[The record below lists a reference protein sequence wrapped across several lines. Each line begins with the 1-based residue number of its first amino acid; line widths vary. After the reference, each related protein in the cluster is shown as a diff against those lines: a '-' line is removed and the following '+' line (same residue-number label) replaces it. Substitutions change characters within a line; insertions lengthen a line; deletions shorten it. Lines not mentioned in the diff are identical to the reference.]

1 MKTIRRCLALG
12 LASITGFGVLALSP
26 VAAQAAVDPLHD
38 GLSEATAAAS
48 CWEIKQN
55 NPRSSDGT
63 YWLQT
68 PAMDAPAQFFCDQ
81 TTDGGGWVM
90 IGRGR
95 EGWEPWSG
103 GKGDP
108 AKLTT
113 RERNQSAFDV
123 VQLSND
129 AVNGLLNNED
139 IKDQPD
145 GVRVLRSWSASGRS
159 YQKLDLKFSKM
170 TDFVWPFKMA
180 HPVSVSM
187 DGASPVSGLLWN
199 TLGYDQGWNALQLY
213 PSARTGWTVGWG
225 YGVGA
230 GNWGGDLSSASSFF
244 HKNGQTVFPYSEAYV
259 RPRIASDSSAFTRI
273 PDEGEAG
280 STVTRAVSNYAATTS
295 WGVTG
300 NINGSYAEG
309 SIQVQALKQV
319 GSTMYVGGNFTG
331 VKQGENGSENPSR
344 GLAAFDVNTGDWTGQ
359 AFDFNNQV
367 KALLPLPDGRLLVA
381 GDFTRVNGE
390 THVGTVVINPST
402 GQVDPSWDLSISN
415 ALNGGQVSVRAL
427 DYYDGNVYLGGVFT
441 HLSGGGSS
449 KVYGRNAARVSL
461 DGRPDRSWNPEL
473 SGSVQAVGVSEAN
486 GAFYAGGH
494 FTRAH
499 GSERAWYAA
508 KFSTQPGAAQDFEFN
523 FEPSTMSAG
532 KYQQTIATGGNRVFI
547 GGSEHSLFGYD
558 TGTNSRTSGTL
569 TMSMGGD
576 MQASTISSKN
586 VIYGSCHCSDGAYQ
600 DKYDWAVSDRW
611 SRIDEIKWVGAWD
624 ATTGENLHWTPF
636 ELSSKRKTGAWA
648 LTTDTNGNLWV
659 GGDFDLSHI
668 DASRTQWNGGFARYD
683 NRDNVAPETPTLVHT
698 TASTASSVTLAWE
711 GISDAVSYEILRDD
725 RPIASTTSAS
735 VEFPRGGYNRFF
747 VRAVA
752 SDGLRGAST
761 HAYTVDANGQPTQPD
776 DSTILVED
784 DATWAYH
791 WSTDAV
797 PADWAQTS
805 YDDSSWSRGT
815 APIGYGVADLGT
827 TLKPGTP
834 KTRPLTTYARTTFT
848 VADPTAIGGVNVSV
862 TADDGA
868 VVYVNGTEVVR
879 QRMNDGAVTAGTYA
893 SASVTTAS
901 ARADRQLV
909 FVPASQLVAGTNTL
923 AVETH
928 LNYRSSSSMT
938 IDGTVQ
944 VVAKGDVP
952 EPEPQ
957 PEPEPE
963 PAPQPDPDKPITP
976 DPDQPLEVLDVSAVN
991 FGEFL
996 PTGQYWNYWNSKDA
1010 PDAAWNSTA
1019 DLSQWKHGASPL
1031 GWGDRDAATPFVLA
1045 ASERPITTYFARDVN
1060 LGTIS
1065 ADFELTLDVRV
1076 DDGAVIYVNGTE
1088 VKRVNMPEGTVTNNT
1103 NAKSN
1108 VSLGAAKKNLATV
1121 SVPRDV
1127 LKDGV
1132 NRIAVEEHANYAG
1145 AVSVSFDLKGSLLR

>member
-48 CWEIKQN
+48 CWEIEQN

-68 PAMDAPAQFFCDQ
+68 ATMDAPGQFFCDQ

-95 EGWEPWSG
+95 EGWETWSQ
-103 GKGDP
+103 GKGDQ
-108 AKLTT
+108 T
-113 RERNQSAFDV
+113 RLQTRPRTPGDFEV
-123 VQLSND
+123 VQASHET
-129 AVNGLLNNED
+129 VNGLLGGTKVSD
-139 IKDQPD
+139 LPD
-145 GVRVLRSWSASGRS
+145 GVMVQRAWNHRGSA
-159 YQKLDLKFSKM
+159 YQTVRMQFPKM
-170 TDFVWPFKMA
+170 RDFIWPFKSA
-180 HPVSVSM
+180 HPVNVKFNREWWVN
-187 DGASPVSGLLWN
+187 GGIVWSGFGTN
-199 TLGYDQGWNALQLY
+199 T
-213 PSARTGWTVGWG
+213 SWG
-225 YGVGA
+225 YVNLIASAQNEYTMGFGYGPLA
-230 GNWGGDLSSASSFF
+230 SSWYDTSSSTSFF
-244 HKNGQTVFPYSEAYV
+244 HRNGSIINPYAEVYI
-259 RPRIASDSSAFTRI
+259 RPELSSTDSSF
-273 PDEGEAG
+273 
-280 STVTRAVSNYAATTS
+280 RAIGDGGTAAETQKASVSEFATPTT

-300 NINGSYAEG
+300 NLNGSIQEG
-309 SIQVQALKQV
+309 SIQVQAFEQV

-331 VKQGENGSENPSR
+331 VQKGKNGSETTSR
-344 GLAAFDVNTGDWTGQ
+344 GLAAFDATTGDWTGQ
-359 AFDFNNQV
+359 TFDFNNQV
-367 KALLPLPDGRLLVA
+367 KDLVELPGGKLLAV
-381 GDFTRVNGE
+381 GDFTKVNGE
-390 THVGTVVINPST
+390 THVGTVLIDAAT
-402 GQVDPSWDLSISN
+402 GQIDPSWDLQIRNGN
-415 ALNGGQVSVRAL
+415 ASVVTVKAAKVV
-427 DYYDGNVYLGGVFT
+427 GEHIYLAGAFT
-441 HLSGGGSS
+441 HLTGNGSS
-449 KVYGRNAARVSL
+449 SVYARNGARL
-461 DGRPDRSWNPEL
+461 DLSGKPDRSWNPEF
-473 SGSVQAVGVSEAN
+473 N
-486 GAFYAGGH
+486 GAVIDIDVDENDSYLYAAGH

-499 GSERAWYAA
+499 DLVAENAA
-508 KFSTQPGAAQDFEFN
+508 RLGTGAGAELDQSWSFRHSYFI
-523 FEPSTMSAG
+523 G
-532 KYQQTIATGGNRVFI
+532 KYQQAVTVGNGRAYF
-547 GGSEHSLFGYD
+547 GGSQHSLFGYNTSD
-558 TGTNSRTSGTL
+558 MRRTSGSI
-569 TMSMGGD
+569 TMQNGGD
-576 MQASTISSKN
+576 LQATTASATG
-586 VIYGSCHCSDGAYQ
+586 VVYGSCHCSDYTFQDAYQ
-600 DKYDWAVSDRW
+600 YFALGDTWTRA
-611 SRIDEIKWVGAWD
+611 DEIQWVGGWD
-624 ATTGENLHWTPF
+624 QATGRQIGWTPYR
-636 ELSSKRKTGAWA
+636 LSSLRSTGAWA
-648 LTTDTNGNLWV
+648 LEMGDDGALWV
-659 GGDFDLSHI
+659 GGDFNFSYTSKT
-668 DASRTQWNGGFARYD
+668 AGQWSGGWVRMPARSAT
-683 NRDNVAPETPTLVHT
+683 APAVPANLRAADGNAKEVTLKW
-698 TASTASSVTLAWE
+698 SSVPGAE
-711 GISDAVSYEILRDD
+711 SYDILRDD
-725 RPIASTTSAS
+725 RTVATTTSTS
-735 VEFPRGGYNRFF
+735 ITVPLGGNNRFF

-776 DSTILVED
+776 DSTILVDD

-797 PADWAQTS
+797 SADWTQTS

-815 APIGYGVADLGT
+815 APIGYGAADLGT

-893 SASVTTAS
+893 SASVMTAS

-944 VVAKGDVP
+944 VVAKADVP

-976 DPDQPLEVLDVSAVN
+976 DPDQPLEVLDVSGVN

-1088 VKRVNMPEGTVTNNT
+1088 VKRVNMPEGAVTNNT

>member
-68 PAMDAPAQFFCDQ
+68 ATMDAPGQFFCDQ

-95 EGWEPWSG
+95 EGWETWSQG
-103 GKGDP
+103 NGDQ
-108 AKLTT
+108 T
-113 RERNQSAFDV
+113 RLQTRPRTPGDFEV
-123 VQLSND
+123 VQASHET
-129 AVNGLLNNED
+129 VNGLLGGTKVSD
-139 IKDQPD
+139 LPD
-145 GVRVLRSWSASGRS
+145 GVMVQRAWNHRGSA
-159 YQKLDLKFSKM
+159 YQTVRMQFPKM
-170 TDFVWPFKMA
+170 RDFIWPFKSA
-180 HPVSVSM
+180 HPVNVKFNREWWAN
-187 DGASPVSGLLWN
+187 GGIVWSGFGTN
-199 TLGYDQGWNALQLY
+199 T
-213 PSARTGWTVGWG
+213 SWG
-225 YGVGA
+225 YVNLIASAQNEYTMGFGYGPLA
-230 GNWGGDLSSASSFF
+230 SSWYDTSSSTSFF
-244 HKNGQTVFPYSEAYV
+244 HRNGSIINPYAEVYI
-259 RPRIASDSSAFTRI
+259 RPELSSTDSSF
-273 PDEGEAG
+273 
-280 STVTRAVSNYAATTS
+280 RAIGDGGTAAETQKASVSEFATPTT

-300 NINGSYAEG
+300 NLNGSIQEG
-309 SIQVQALKQV
+309 SIQVQAFEQV

-331 VKQGENGSENPSR
+331 VQKGKNGSETTSR
-344 GLAAFDVNTGDWTGQ
+344 GLAAFDATTGDWNGQ
-359 AFDFNNQV
+359 TFDFNNQV
-367 KALLPLPDGRLLVA
+367 KDLVELPGGKLLAV
-381 GDFTRVNGE
+381 GDFTKVNGE
-390 THVGTVVINPST
+390 THVGTVLIDAAT
-402 GQVDPSWDLSISN
+402 GQIDPSWDLQIRNGN
-415 ALNGGQVSVRAL
+415 ASVVTVKAAKVIGQHI
-427 DYYDGNVYLGGVFT
+427 YLGGAFT
-441 HLSGGGSS
+441 HLTGNGSS
-449 KVYGRNAARVSL
+449 SVYARNGARL
-461 DGRPDRSWNPEL
+461 DLSGKPDRSWNPEFN
-473 SGSVQAVGVSEAN
+473 GSVIDIDVDENDSYY
-486 GAFYAGGH
+486 YAAGH

-499 GSERAWYAA
+499 DLVAENAA
-508 KFSTQPGAAQDFEFN
+508 RLGTGAGAELDQSWSFRHSYFI
-523 FEPSTMSAG
+523 G
-532 KYQQTIATGGNRVFI
+532 KYQQAVTVGNGRVYF
-547 GGSEHSLFGYD
+547 GGSQHSLFGYNTSD
-558 TGTNSRTSGTL
+558 MTRTSGSI
-569 TMSMGGD
+569 TMQNGGD
-576 MQASTISSKN
+576 LQATTASATG
-586 VIYGSCHCSDGAYQ
+586 VVYGSCHCSDYAFQDAYQ
-600 DKYDWAVSDRW
+600 YLALGDTWTRA
-611 SRIDEIKWVGAWD
+611 DEIQWVGGWD
-624 ATTGENLHWTPF
+624 QATGRQIGWTPYR
-636 ELSSKRKTGAWA
+636 LSSLRSTGAWA
-648 LTTDTNGNLWV
+648 LEMGDDGALWA
-659 GGDFDLSHI
+659 GGDFNYSYTSKTAGQWSGGWVRMPARSATAPAVPANLR
-668 DASRTQWNGGFARYD
+668 ASDGNAKE
-683 NRDNVAPETPTLVHT
+683 VTLKW
-698 TASTASSVTLAWE
+698 SSVPGAE
-711 GISDAVSYEILRDD
+711 SYDILRDD
-725 RPIASTTSAS
+725 RTIATTTSTS
-735 VEFPRGGYNRFF
+735 ITVPLGGNNRFF

-815 APIGYGVADLGT
+815 APIGYGAADLGT

-848 VADPTAIGGVNVSV
+848 VADPTAIGGVNVAV

-868 VVYVNGTEVVR
+868 VVYVNGTEIVR

-944 VVAKGDVP
+944 VVAKADVP

-976 DPDQPLEVLDVSAVN
+976 DPDQPLEVLDVSGVN

-1019 DLSQWKHGASPL
+1019 DLSKWKHGASPL

-1145 AVSVSFDLKGSLLR
+1145 AVSVSFDLKASLLR

>member
-68 PAMDAPAQFFCDQ
+68 ATMDAPGQFFCDQ

-95 EGWEPWSG
+95 EGWETWSQG
-103 GKGDP
+103 NGDQ
-108 AKLTT
+108 T
-113 RERNQSAFDV
+113 RLQTRPRTPGDFEV
-123 VQLSND
+123 VQASHET
-129 AVNGLLNNED
+129 VNGLLGGTKVSD
-139 IKDQPD
+139 LPD
-145 GVRVLRSWSASGRS
+145 GVMVQRAWNHRGSA
-159 YQKLDLKFSKM
+159 YQTVRMQFPKM
-170 TDFVWPFKMA
+170 RDFIWPFKSA
-180 HPVSVSM
+180 HPVNVKFNREWWVNGGIVWSGFGTNTSWGYVNLN
-187 DGASPVSGLLWN
+187 ASPQNQYTMGF
-199 TLGYDQGWNALQLY
+199 
-213 PSARTGWTVGWG
+213 G
-225 YGVGA
+225 YGPLA
-230 GNWGGDLSSASSFF
+230 SSWYDTSSSTSFF
-244 HKNGQTVFPYSEAYV
+244 HRNGSIINPYAEVYI
-259 RPRIASDSSAFTRI
+259 RPELSSTDSSF
-273 PDEGEAG
+273 
-280 STVTRAVSNYAATTS
+280 RAIGDGGTAAETQKASVSEYATPTT

-300 NINGSYAEG
+300 NLNGSVQEG
-309 SIQVQALKQV
+309 SIQVQAFEQV

-331 VKQGENGSENPSR
+331 VQKGKNGSETTSR
-344 GLAAFDVNTGDWTGQ
+344 GLAAFDATTGDWNGQ
-359 AFDFNNQV
+359 TFDFNNQV
-367 KALLPLPDGRLLVA
+367 KDLVELPGGKLLAV
-381 GDFTRVNGE
+381 GDFTKVNGE
-390 THVGTVVINPST
+390 THVGTVLIDAAT
-402 GQVDPSWDLSISN
+402 GQIDPSWDLQIRNGN
-415 ALNGGQVSVRAL
+415 ASVVTVKAAKVIGQHI
-427 DYYDGNVYLGGVFT
+427 YLGGAFT
-441 HLSGGGSS
+441 HLTGNGSS
-449 KVYGRNAARVSL
+449 SVYARNGARL
-461 DGRPDRSWNPEL
+461 DLSGKPDRSWNPEFN
-473 SGSVQAVGVSEAN
+473 GSVIDIDVDENDSYY
-486 GAFYAGGH
+486 YAAGH

-499 GSERAWYAA
+499 DLVAENAA
-508 KFSTQPGAAQDFEFN
+508 RLGTGAGAELDQSWSFRHSYFI
-523 FEPSTMSAG
+523 G
-532 KYQQTIATGGNRVFI
+532 KYQQAVTVGNGRVYF
-547 GGSEHSLFGYD
+547 GGSQHSLFGYNTSD
-558 TGTNSRTSGTL
+558 MTRTSGSI
-569 TMSMGGD
+569 TMQNGGD
-576 MQASTISSKN
+576 LQATTASATG
-586 VIYGSCHCSDGAYQ
+586 VVYGSCHCSDYAFQDAYQ
-600 DKYDWAVSDRW
+600 YLALGDTWTRA
-611 SRIDEIKWVGAWD
+611 DEIQWVGGWD
-624 ATTGENLHWTPF
+624 QATGRQIGWTPYR
-636 ELSSKRKTGAWA
+636 LSSLRSTGAWA
-648 LTTDTNGNLWV
+648 LEMGDDGALWA
-659 GGDFDLSHI
+659 GGDFNYSYTSKT
-668 DASRTQWNGGFARYD
+668 AGQWSGGWVRMPARSAT
-683 NRDNVAPETPTLVHT
+683 APAVPAPLRAPGGGAGGVTLKW
-698 TASTASSVTLAWE
+698 SSVPGAE
-711 GISDAVSYEILRDD
+711 SYDILRDD
-725 RPIASTTSAS
+725 RTIATTTSTS
-735 VEFPRGGYNRFF
+735 ITVPLGGNNRFF

-815 APIGYGVADLGT
+815 APIGYGAADLGT

-848 VADPTAIGGVNVSV
+848 VADPTAIGGVNVAV

-868 VVYVNGTEVVR
+868 VVYVNGTEIVR

-944 VVAKGDVP
+944 VVAKADVP

-976 DPDQPLEVLDVSAVN
+976 DPDQPLEVLDVSGVN

-1019 DLSQWKHGASPL
+1019 DLSKWKHGASPL

-1145 AVSVSFDLKGSLLR
+1145 AVSVSFDLKASLLR

>member
-68 PAMDAPAQFFCDQ
+68 ATMDAPGQFFCDQ

-95 EGWEPWSG
+95 EGWETWSQ
-103 GKGDP
+103 GKGDQ
-108 AKLTT
+108 T
-113 RERNQSAFDV
+113 RLQTRPRTPGDFEV
-123 VQLSND
+123 VQASHET
-129 AVNGLLNNED
+129 VNGLLGGTKVSD
-139 IKDQPD
+139 LPD
-145 GVRVLRSWSASGRS
+145 GVMVQRAWNHRGSA
-159 YQKLDLKFSKM
+159 YQTVRMQFPKM
-170 TDFVWPFKMA
+170 RDFIWPFKSA
-180 HPVSVSM
+180 HPVNVKFNREWWVN
-187 DGASPVSGLLWN
+187 GGIVWAGFGTN
-199 TLGYDQGWNALQLY
+199 T
-213 PSARTGWTVGWG
+213 SWG
-225 YGVGA
+225 YVNLIASAQNEYTMGFGYGPLA
-230 GNWGGDLSSASSFF
+230 SSWYDTSSSTSFF
-244 HKNGQTVFPYSEAYV
+244 HRNGSIINPYAEVYI
-259 RPRIASDSSAFTRI
+259 RPELSSTDSSF
-273 PDEGEAG
+273 
-280 STVTRAVSNYAATTS
+280 RAIGDGGTAAETQKASVSEFATPTT

-300 NINGSYAEG
+300 NLNGSIQEG
-309 SIQVQALKQV
+309 SIQVQAFEQV

-331 VKQGENGSENPSR
+331 VQKGKNGSETTSR
-344 GLAAFDVNTGDWTGQ
+344 GLAAFDATTGDWTGQ
-359 AFDFNNQV
+359 TFDFNNQV
-367 KALLPLPDGRLLVA
+367 KDLVELPGGKLLAV
-381 GDFTRVNGE
+381 GDFTKVNGE
-390 THVGTVVINPST
+390 THVGTVLIDAAT
-402 GQVDPSWDLSISN
+402 GQIDPSWDLQIRNGN
-415 ALNGGQVSVRAL
+415 ASVVTVKAAKVV
-427 DYYDGNVYLGGVFT
+427 GEHIYLAGAFT
-441 HLSGGGSS
+441 HLTGKGSS
-449 KVYGRNAARVSL
+449 SVYARNGARL
-461 DGRPDRSWNPEL
+461 DLSGKPDRSWNPEF
-473 SGSVQAVGVSEAN
+473 N
-486 GAFYAGGH
+486 GAVIDIDVDENDSYLYAAGH

-499 GSERAWYAA
+499 DLVAENAA
-508 KFSTQPGAAQDFEFN
+508 RLGTGAGAELDQSWSFRHSYFI
-523 FEPSTMSAG
+523 G
-532 KYQQTIATGGNRVFI
+532 KYQQAVTVGNGRAYF
-547 GGSEHSLFGYD
+547 GGSQHSLFGYNTSD
-558 TGTNSRTSGTL
+558 MSRTSGSI
-569 TMSMGGD
+569 TMQNGGD
-576 MQASTISSKN
+576 LQATTASATG
-586 VIYGSCHCSDGAYQ
+586 VVYGSCHCSDYAFQDAYQ
-600 DKYDWAVSDRW
+600 YLALGDTWTRA
-611 SRIDEIKWVGAWD
+611 DEIQWVGGWD
-624 ATTGENLHWTPF
+624 QATGRQIGWTPYR
-636 ELSSKRKTGAWA
+636 LSSLRSTGAWA
-648 LTTDTNGNLWV
+648 LEMGDDGALWA
-659 GGDFDLSHI
+659 GGDFNFSYTSKTDG
-668 DASRTQWNGGFARYD
+668 QWSGGWVRMPARSAT
-683 NRDNVAPETPTLVHT
+683 APAVPANLRAADGNAKEVTLKW
-698 TASTASSVTLAWE
+698 SSVPGAE
-711 GISDAVSYEILRDD
+711 SYDILRDD
-725 RPIASTTSAS
+725 RTIATTTSTS
-735 VEFPRGGYNRFF
+735 ITVPLGGNNRFF

-776 DSTILVED
+776 DSTILVDD

-797 PADWAQTS
+797 SADWTQTS

-815 APIGYGVADLGT
+815 APIGYGAADLGT

-944 VVAKGDVP
+944 VVAKADVP

-976 DPDQPLEVLDVSAVN
+976 DPDQPLEVLDVSGVN

-1088 VKRVNMPEGTVTNNT
+1088 VKRVNMPEGAVTNNT

>member
-68 PAMDAPAQFFCDQ
+68 ATMDAPGQFFCDQ

-95 EGWEPWSG
+95 EGWETWSQ
-103 GKGDP
+103 GKGDQ
-108 AKLTT
+108 T
-113 RERNQSAFDV
+113 RLQTRPRTPGDFEV
-123 VQLSND
+123 VQASHET
-129 AVNGLLNNED
+129 VNGLLGGTKVSD
-139 IKDQPD
+139 LPD
-145 GVRVLRSWSASGRS
+145 GVMVQRAWNHRGSA
-159 YQKLDLKFSKM
+159 YQTVRMQFPKM
-170 TDFVWPFKMA
+170 RDFIWPFKSA
-180 HPVSVSM
+180 HPVNVKFNREWWVN
-187 DGASPVSGLLWN
+187 GGIVWSGFGTN
-199 TLGYDQGWNALQLY
+199 T
-213 PSARTGWTVGWG
+213 SWG
-225 YGVGA
+225 YVNLIASAQNEYTMGFGYGPLA
-230 GNWGGDLSSASSFF
+230 SSWYDTSSSTSFF
-244 HKNGQTVFPYSEAYV
+244 HRNGSIINPYAEVYI
-259 RPRIASDSSAFTRI
+259 RPELSSTDSSF
-273 PDEGEAG
+273 
-280 STVTRAVSNYAATTS
+280 RAIGDGGTAAETQKASVSEFATPTT

-300 NINGSYAEG
+300 NLNGSIQEG
-309 SIQVQALKQV
+309 SIQVQAFEQV

-331 VKQGENGSENPSR
+331 VQKGKNGSETTSR
-344 GLAAFDVNTGDWTGQ
+344 GLAAFDATTGDWTGQ
-359 AFDFNNQV
+359 TFDFNNQV
-367 KALLPLPDGRLLVA
+367 KDLVELPGGKLLAV
-381 GDFTRVNGE
+381 GDFTKVNGE
-390 THVGTVVINPST
+390 THVGTVLIDAAT
-402 GQVDPSWDLSISN
+402 GQIDPSWDLQIRNGN
-415 ALNGGQVSVRAL
+415 ASVVTVKAAKVV
-427 DYYDGNVYLGGVFT
+427 GEHIYLAGAFT
-441 HLSGGGSS
+441 HLTGNGSS
-449 KVYGRNAARVSL
+449 SVYARNGARL
-461 DGRPDRSWNPEL
+461 DLSGKPDRSWNPEF
-473 SGSVQAVGVSEAN
+473 N
-486 GAFYAGGH
+486 GAVIDIDVDENDSYLYAAGH

-499 GSERAWYAA
+499 DLVAENAA
-508 KFSTQPGAAQDFEFN
+508 RLGTGAGAELDQSWSFRHSYFI
-523 FEPSTMSAG
+523 G
-532 KYQQTIATGGNRVFI
+532 KYQQAVTVGNGRVYF
-547 GGSEHSLFGYD
+547 GGSQHSLFGYNTSD
-558 TGTNSRTSGTL
+558 MTRTSGSI
-569 TMSMGGD
+569 TMQNGGD
-576 MQASTISSKN
+576 LQATTASATG
-586 VIYGSCHCSDGAYQ
+586 VVYGSCHCSDYTFQDAYQ
-600 DKYDWAVSDRW
+600 YFALGDTWTRA
-611 SRIDEIKWVGAWD
+611 DEIQWVGGWD
-624 ATTGENLHWTPF
+624 QATGRQIGWTPYR
-636 ELSSKRKTGAWA
+636 LSSLRSTGAWA
-648 LTTDTNGNLWV
+648 LEMGDDGALWV
-659 GGDFDLSHI
+659 GGDFNFSYTSKT
-668 DASRTQWNGGFARYD
+668 AGQWSGGWVRMPARSAT
-683 NRDNVAPETPTLVHT
+683 APAVPANLRAADGNAKEVTLKW
-698 TASTASSVTLAWE
+698 SSVPGAE
-711 GISDAVSYEILRDD
+711 SYDILRDD
-725 RPIASTTSAS
+725 RTVATTTSTS
-735 VEFPRGGYNRFF
+735 ITVPLGGNNRFF

-776 DSTILVED
+776 DSTILVDD

-797 PADWAQTS
+797 SADWTQTS

-815 APIGYGVADLGT
+815 APIGYGAADLGT

-848 VADPTAIGGVNVSV
+848 VADPTAIGGVNVAV

-893 SASVTTAS
+893 SASVTTPS

-944 VVAKGDVP
+944 VVAKADVP

-976 DPDQPLEVLDVSAVN
+976 DPDQPLEVLDVSGVN

-1010 PDAAWNSTA
+1010 PDSAWNSTA
-1019 DLSQWKHGASPL
+1019 DLSKWKHGASPL

-1088 VKRVNMPEGTVTNNT
+1088 VKRVNMPEGAVTNNT

>member
-1 MKTIRRCLALG
+1 MPANLR
-12 LASITGFGVLALSP
+12 
-26 VAAQAAVDPLHD
+26 AA
-38 GLSEATAAAS
+38 
-48 CWEIKQN
+48 
-55 NPRSSDGT
+55 
-63 YWLQT
+63 
-68 PAMDAPAQFFCDQ
+68 
-81 TTDGGGWVM
+81 
-90 IGRGR
+90 
-95 EGWEPWSG
+95 
-103 GKGDP
+103 
-108 AKLTT
+108 
-113 RERNQSAFDV
+113 
-123 VQLSND
+123 
-129 AVNGLLNNED
+129 
-139 IKDQPD
+139 
-145 GVRVLRSWSASGRS
+145 
-159 YQKLDLKFSKM
+159 
-170 TDFVWPFKMA
+170 
-180 HPVSVSM
+180 
-187 DGASPVSGLLWN
+187 
-199 TLGYDQGWNALQLY
+199 
-213 PSARTGWTVGWG
+213 
-225 YGVGA
+225 
-230 GNWGGDLSSASSFF
+230 
-244 HKNGQTVFPYSEAYV
+244 
-259 RPRIASDSSAFTRI
+259 
-273 PDEGEAG
+273 
-280 STVTRAVSNYAATTS
+280 
-295 WGVTG
+295 
-300 NINGSYAEG
+300 
-309 SIQVQALKQV
+309 
-319 GSTMYVGGNFTG
+319 
-331 VKQGENGSENPSR
+331 
-344 GLAAFDVNTGDWTGQ
+344 
-359 AFDFNNQV
+359 
-367 KALLPLPDGRLLVA
+367 
-381 GDFTRVNGE
+381 
-390 THVGTVVINPST
+390 
-402 GQVDPSWDLSISN
+402 
-415 ALNGGQVSVRAL
+415 
-427 DYYDGNVYLGGVFT
+427 DGNAKEVTLKW
-441 HLSGGGSS
+441 SS
-449 KVYGRNAARVSL
+449 V
-461 DGRPDRSWNPEL
+461 
-473 SGSVQAVGVSEAN
+473 
-486 GAFYAGGH
+486 
-494 FTRAH
+494 
-499 GSERAWYAA
+499 
-508 KFSTQPGAAQDFEFN
+508 PGAE
-523 FEPSTMSAG
+523 S
-532 KYQQTIATGGNRVFI
+532 
-547 GGSEHSLFGYD
+547 YD
-558 TGTNSRTSGTL
+558 
-569 TMSMGGD
+569 
-576 MQASTISSKN
+576 
-586 VIYGSCHCSDGAYQ
+586 
-600 DKYDWAVSDRW
+600 
-611 SRIDEIKWVGAWD
+611 
-624 ATTGENLHWTPF
+624 
-636 ELSSKRKTGAWA
+636 
-648 LTTDTNGNLWV
+648 
-659 GGDFDLSHI
+659 
-668 DASRTQWNGGFARYD
+668 
-683 NRDNVAPETPTLVHT
+683 
-698 TASTASSVTLAWE
+698 
-711 GISDAVSYEILRDD
+711 ILRDD
-725 RPIASTTSAS
+725 RTVATTTSTS
-735 VEFPRGGYNRFF
+735 ITVPLGGNNRFF

-776 DSTILVED
+776 DSTILVDD

-797 PADWAQTS
+797 SADWTQTS

-815 APIGYGVADLGT
+815 APIGYGAADLGT

-848 VADPTAIGGVNVSV
+848 VADPTAIGGVNVAV

-893 SASVTTAS
+893 SASVTTPS

-944 VVAKGDVP
+944 VVAKADVP

-976 DPDQPLEVLDVSAVN
+976 DPDQPLEVLDVSGVN

-1088 VKRVNMPEGTVTNNT
+1088 VKRVNMPEGAVTNNT

>member
-68 PAMDAPAQFFCDQ
+68 ATMDAPGQFFCDQ

-95 EGWEPWSG
+95 EGWETWSQ
-103 GKGDP
+103 GKGDQ
-108 AKLTT
+108 T
-113 RERNQSAFDV
+113 RLQTRPRTPGDFEV
-123 VQLSND
+123 VQASHET
-129 AVNGLLNNED
+129 VNGLLGGTKVSD
-139 IKDQPD
+139 LPD
-145 GVRVLRSWSASGRS
+145 GVMVQRAWNHRGSA
-159 YQKLDLKFSKM
+159 YQTVRMQFPKM
-170 TDFVWPFKMA
+170 RDFIWPFKSA
-180 HPVSVSM
+180 HPVNVKFNREWWVN
-187 DGASPVSGLLWN
+187 GGIVWSGFGTN
-199 TLGYDQGWNALQLY
+199 T
-213 PSARTGWTVGWG
+213 SWG
-225 YGVGA
+225 YVNLIASAQNEYTMGFGYGPLA
-230 GNWGGDLSSASSFF
+230 SSWYDTSSSTSFF
-244 HKNGQTVFPYSEAYV
+244 HRNGSIINPYAEVYI
-259 RPRIASDSSAFTRI
+259 RPELSSTDSSF
-273 PDEGEAG
+273 
-280 STVTRAVSNYAATTS
+280 RAIGDGGTAAETQKASVSEFATPTT

-300 NINGSYAEG
+300 NLNGSIQEG
-309 SIQVQALKQV
+309 SIQVQAFEQV

-331 VKQGENGSENPSR
+331 VQKGKNGSETTSR
-344 GLAAFDVNTGDWTGQ
+344 GLAAFDATTGDWTGQ
-359 AFDFNNQV
+359 TFDFNNQV
-367 KALLPLPDGRLLVA
+367 KDLVELPGGKLLAV
-381 GDFTRVNGE
+381 GDFTKVNGE
-390 THVGTVVINPST
+390 THVGTVLIDAAT
-402 GQVDPSWDLSISN
+402 GQIDPSWDLQIRNGN
-415 ALNGGQVSVRAL
+415 ASVVTVKAAKVVGERI
-427 DYYDGNVYLGGVFT
+427 YLAGAFT
-441 HLSGGGSS
+441 HLTGNGSS
-449 KVYGRNAARVSL
+449 SVYARNGARL
-461 DGRPDRSWNPEL
+461 DLSGKPDRSWNPEF
-473 SGSVQAVGVSEAN
+473 N
-486 GAFYAGGH
+486 GAVIDIDVDENDSYLYAAGH

-499 GSERAWYAA
+499 DLVAENAA
-508 KFSTQPGAAQDFEFN
+508 RLGTGAGAELDQSWSFRHSYFI
-523 FEPSTMSAG
+523 G
-532 KYQQTIATGGNRVFI
+532 KYQQAVTVGNGRAYF
-547 GGSEHSLFGYD
+547 GGSQHSLFGYNTSD
-558 TGTNSRTSGTL
+558 MSRTSGSI
-569 TMSMGGD
+569 TMQNGGD
-576 MQASTISSKN
+576 LQATTASATG
-586 VIYGSCHCSDGAYQ
+586 VVYGSCHCSDYAFQDAYQ
-600 DKYDWAVSDRW
+600 YLALGDTWTRA
-611 SRIDEIKWVGAWD
+611 DEIQWVGGWD
-624 ATTGENLHWTPF
+624 QATGRQIGWTPYR
-636 ELSSKRKTGAWA
+636 LSSLRSTGAWA
-648 LTTDTNGNLWV
+648 LEMGDDGALWA
-659 GGDFDLSHI
+659 GGDFNFSYTSKTDG
-668 DASRTQWNGGFARYD
+668 QWSGGWVRMPARSAT
-683 NRDNVAPETPTLVHT
+683 APAVLANLRAADGNAKEVTLKW
-698 TASTASSVTLAWE
+698 SSVPGAE
-711 GISDAVSYEILRDD
+711 SYDILRDD
-725 RPIASTTSAS
+725 RTIATTTSTS
-735 VEFPRGGYNRFF
+735 ITVPLGGNNRFF

-776 DSTILVED
+776 DSTILVDD

-797 PADWAQTS
+797 SADWTQTS

-815 APIGYGVADLGT
+815 APIGYGAADLGT

-944 VVAKGDVP
+944 VVAKADVP

-1088 VKRVNMPEGTVTNNT
+1088 VKRVNMPEGAVTNNT

>member
-68 PAMDAPAQFFCDQ
+68 ATMDAPGQFFCDQ

-95 EGWEPWSG
+95 EGWETWSQG
-103 GKGDP
+103 NGDQ
-108 AKLTT
+108 T
-113 RERNQSAFDV
+113 RLQTRPRTPGDFEV
-123 VQLSND
+123 VQASHET
-129 AVNGLLNNED
+129 VNGLLGGTKVSD
-139 IKDQPD
+139 LPD
-145 GVRVLRSWSASGRS
+145 GVMVQRAWNHRGSA
-159 YQKLDLKFSKM
+159 YQTVRMQFPKM
-170 TDFVWPFKMA
+170 RDFIWPFKSA
-180 HPVSVSM
+180 HPVNVKFNREWWVNGGIVWSGFGTNTSWGYVNLN
-187 DGASPVSGLLWN
+187 ASPQNQYTMGF
-199 TLGYDQGWNALQLY
+199 
-213 PSARTGWTVGWG
+213 G
-225 YGVGA
+225 YGPLA
-230 GNWGGDLSSASSFF
+230 SSWYDTSSSTSFF
-244 HKNGQTVFPYSEAYV
+244 HRNGSIINPYAEVYI
-259 RPRIASDSSAFTRI
+259 RPELSSTDSSF
-273 PDEGEAG
+273 
-280 STVTRAVSNYAATTS
+280 RAIGDGGTAAETQKASVSEYATPTT

-300 NINGSYAEG
+300 NLNGSVQEG
-309 SIQVQALKQV
+309 SIQVQAFEQV

-331 VKQGENGSENPSR
+331 VQKGKNGSEITSR
-344 GLAAFDVNTGDWTGQ
+344 GLAAFDATTGDWNGQ
-359 AFDFNNQV
+359 TFDFNNQV
-367 KALLPLPDGRLLVA
+367 KDLVELPGGKLLAV
-381 GDFTRVNGE
+381 GDFTKVNGE
-390 THVGTVVINPST
+390 THVGTVLIDAAT
-402 GQVDPSWDLSISN
+402 GQIDPSWDLQIRNGN
-415 ALNGGQVSVRAL
+415 ASVVTVKAAKVIGQHI
-427 DYYDGNVYLGGVFT
+427 YLGGAFT
-441 HLSGGGSS
+441 HLTGNGSS
-449 KVYGRNAARVSL
+449 SVYARNGARL
-461 DGRPDRSWNPEL
+461 DLSGKPDRSWNPEFN
-473 SGSVQAVGVSEAN
+473 GSVIDIDVDENDSYY
-486 GAFYAGGH
+486 YAAGH

-499 GSERAWYAA
+499 DLVAENAA
-508 KFSTQPGAAQDFEFN
+508 RLGTGAGAELDQSWSFRHSYFI
-523 FEPSTMSAG
+523 G
-532 KYQQTIATGGNRVFI
+532 KYQQAVTVGNGRVYF
-547 GGSEHSLFGYD
+547 GGSQHSLFGYNTSD
-558 TGTNSRTSGTL
+558 MTRTSGSI
-569 TMSMGGD
+569 TMQNGGD
-576 MQASTISSKN
+576 LQATTASATG
-586 VIYGSCHCSDGAYQ
+586 VVYGSCHCSDYAFQDAYQ
-600 DKYDWAVSDRW
+600 YLALGDTWTRA
-611 SRIDEIKWVGAWD
+611 DEIQWVGGWD
-624 ATTGENLHWTPF
+624 QATGRQIGWTPYR
-636 ELSSKRKTGAWA
+636 LSSLRSTGAWA
-648 LTTDTNGNLWV
+648 LEMGDDGALWA
-659 GGDFDLSHI
+659 GGDFNYSYTSKTAGQWSGGWVRMPARSATAPAVPANLR
-668 DASRTQWNGGFARYD
+668 ASDGNAKE
-683 NRDNVAPETPTLVHT
+683 VTLKW
-698 TASTASSVTLAWE
+698 SSVPGAE
-711 GISDAVSYEILRDD
+711 SYDILRDD
-725 RPIASTTSAS
+725 RTIATTTSTS
-735 VEFPRGGYNRFF
+735 ITVPLGGNNRFF
-747 VRAVA
+747 LRAVA

-815 APIGYGVADLGT
+815 APIGYGAADLGT

-848 VADPTAIGGVNVSV
+848 VADPTAIGGVNVAV

-868 VVYVNGTEVVR
+868 VVYVNGTEIVR

-944 VVAKGDVP
+944 VVAKADVP

-976 DPDQPLEVLDVSAVN
+976 DPDQPLEVLDVSGVN

-1019 DLSQWKHGASPL
+1019 DLSKWKHGASPL

-1088 VKRVNMPEGTVTNNT
+1088 VKRVNMPEG
-1103 NAKSN
+1103 A

-1145 AVSVSFDLKGSLLR
+1145 AVSVSFDLKASLLR

>member
-68 PAMDAPAQFFCDQ
+68 ATMDAPGQFFCDQ

-95 EGWEPWSG
+95 EGWETWSQ
-103 GKGDP
+103 GKGDQ
-108 AKLTT
+108 T
-113 RERNQSAFDV
+113 RLQTRPRTPGDFEV
-123 VQLSND
+123 VQASHET
-129 AVNGLLNNED
+129 VNGLLGGTKVSD
-139 IKDQPD
+139 LPD
-145 GVRVLRSWSASGRS
+145 GVMVQRAWNHRGSA
-159 YQKLDLKFSKM
+159 YQTVRMQFPKM
-170 TDFVWPFKMA
+170 RDFIWPFKSA
-180 HPVSVSM
+180 HPVNVKFNREWWVN
-187 DGASPVSGLLWN
+187 GGIVWSGFGTN
-199 TLGYDQGWNALQLY
+199 T
-213 PSARTGWTVGWG
+213 SWG
-225 YGVGA
+225 YVNLIASAQNEYTMGFGYGPLA
-230 GNWGGDLSSASSFF
+230 SSWYDTSSSTSFF
-244 HKNGQTVFPYSEAYV
+244 HRNGSIINPYAEVYI
-259 RPRIASDSSAFTRI
+259 RPELSSTDSSF
-273 PDEGEAG
+273 
-280 STVTRAVSNYAATTS
+280 RAIGDGGTAAETQKASVSEFATPTT

-300 NINGSYAEG
+300 NLNGSIQEG
-309 SIQVQALKQV
+309 SIQVQAFEQV

-331 VKQGENGSENPSR
+331 VQKGKNGSETTSR
-344 GLAAFDVNTGDWTGQ
+344 GLAAFDATTGDWTGQ
-359 AFDFNNQV
+359 TFDFNNQV
-367 KALLPLPDGRLLVA
+367 KDLVELPGGKLLAV
-381 GDFTRVNGE
+381 GDFTKVNGE
-390 THVGTVVINPST
+390 THVGTVLIDAAT
-402 GQVDPSWDLSISN
+402 GQIDPSWDLQIRNGN
-415 ALNGGQVSVRAL
+415 ASVVTVKAAKVV
-427 DYYDGNVYLGGVFT
+427 GEHIYLAGAFT
-441 HLSGGGSS
+441 HLTGNGSS
-449 KVYGRNAARVSL
+449 SVYARNGARL
-461 DGRPDRSWNPEL
+461 DLSGKPDRSWNPEF
-473 SGSVQAVGVSEAN
+473 N
-486 GAFYAGGH
+486 GAVIDIDVDENDSYLYAAGH

-499 GSERAWYAA
+499 DLVAENAA
-508 KFSTQPGAAQDFEFN
+508 RLGTGAGAELDQSWSFRHSYFI
-523 FEPSTMSAG
+523 G
-532 KYQQTIATGGNRVFI
+532 KYQQAVTVGNGRAYF
-547 GGSEHSLFGYD
+547 GGSQHSLFGYNTSD
-558 TGTNSRTSGTL
+558 MSRTSGSI
-569 TMSMGGD
+569 TMQNGGD
-576 MQASTISSKN
+576 LQATTASATG
-586 VIYGSCHCSDGAYQ
+586 VVYGSCHCSDYAFQDAYQ
-600 DKYDWAVSDRW
+600 YLALGDTWTRA
-611 SRIDEIKWVGAWD
+611 DEIQWVGGWD
-624 ATTGENLHWTPF
+624 QATGRQIGWTPYR
-636 ELSSKRKTGAWA
+636 LSSLRSTGAWA
-648 LTTDTNGNLWV
+648 LEMGDDGALWA
-659 GGDFDLSHI
+659 GGDFNFSYTSKTDG
-668 DASRTQWNGGFARYD
+668 QWSGGWVRMPARSAT
-683 NRDNVAPETPTLVHT
+683 APAVPANLRAADGNAKEVTLKW
-698 TASTASSVTLAWE
+698 SSVPGAE
-711 GISDAVSYEILRDD
+711 SYDILRDD
-725 RPIASTTSAS
+725 RTVATTTSTS
-735 VEFPRGGYNRFF
+735 ITVPLGGNNRFF

-776 DSTILVED
+776 DSTILVDD

-797 PADWAQTS
+797 SADWTQTS

-815 APIGYGVADLGT
+815 APIGYGAADLGT

-848 VADPTAIGGVNVSV
+848 VADPTAIGGVNVAV

-893 SASVTTAS
+893 SASVTTPS

-944 VVAKGDVP
+944 VVAKADVP

-976 DPDQPLEVLDVSAVN
+976 DPDQPLEVLDVSGVN

-1088 VKRVNMPEGTVTNNT
+1088 VKRVNMPEGAVTNNT

>member
-1 MKTIRRCLALG
+1 MKFLRRCLALG

-55 NPRSSDGT
+55 DPRSENGT

-68 PAMDAPAQFFCDQ
+68 ATMDAPRQFFCDQ
-81 TTDGGGWVM
+81 TTDGGGWVL

-95 EGWEPWSG
+95 EGWETWSQ
-103 GKGDP
+103 GKGDES
-108 AKLTT
+108 KLAT
-113 RERNQSAFDV
+113 RSRTPGDFEVIQASHET
-123 VQLSND
+123 
-129 AVNGLLNNED
+129 VNGLLGGTAVSD
-139 IKDQPD
+139 LDD
-145 GVRVLRSWSASGRS
+145 GIMVQRAWNHRGTAYQTVRMR
-159 YQKLDLKFSKM
+159 FPKM
-170 TDFVWPFKMA
+170 RDFIWPFKSA
-180 HPVSVSM
+180 HPVDVKFNREWWVNGGIVWSGFGTNTSWGYVNLN
-187 DGASPVSGLLWN
+187 ASPQNQYTMGF
-199 TLGYDQGWNALQLY
+199 
-213 PSARTGWTVGWG
+213 G
-225 YGVGA
+225 YGPLA
-230 GNWGGDLSSASSFF
+230 SSWYDTSSSTSFF
-244 HKNGQTVFPYSEAYV
+244 HRNGSIINPYAEVYI
-259 RPRIASDSSAFTRI
+259 RPELSSTDSSF
-273 PDEGEAG
+273 
-280 STVTRAVSNYAATTS
+280 RAIGDGGTAAETQKASVSEYATPTT

-300 NINGSYAEG
+300 NLNGSIQEG
-309 SIQVQALKQV
+309 SIQVQAFEQV

-331 VKQGENGSENPSR
+331 VQKGKNGSEITSR
-344 GLAAFDVNTGDWTGQ
+344 GLAAFDATTGDWNGQ
-359 AFDFNNQV
+359 TFDFNNQV
-367 KALLPLPDGRLLVA
+367 KDLVELPGGKLLAV
-381 GDFTRVNGE
+381 GDFTKVNGE
-390 THVGTVVINPST
+390 THVGTVLIDAAT
-402 GQVDPSWDLSISN
+402 GQIDPSWDLQIRNGN
-415 ALNGGQVSVRAL
+415 ASVVTVKAAKVIGQHI
-427 DYYDGNVYLGGVFT
+427 YLGGAFT
-441 HLSGGGSS
+441 HLTGNGSS
-449 KVYGRNAARVSL
+449 SVYARNGARL
-461 DGRPDRSWNPEL
+461 DLSGKPDRSWNPEFN
-473 SGSVQAVGVSEAN
+473 GSVIDIDVDENDSYY
-486 GAFYAGGH
+486 YAAGH

-499 GSERAWYAA
+499 DLVAENAA
-508 KFSTQPGAAQDFEFN
+508 RLGTGAGAELDQSWSFRHSYFI
-523 FEPSTMSAG
+523 G
-532 KYQQTIATGGNRVFI
+532 KYQQAVTVGNGRVYF
-547 GGSEHSLFGYD
+547 GGSQHSLFGYNTSD
-558 TGTNSRTSGTL
+558 MTRTSGSI
-569 TMSMGGD
+569 TMQNGGD
-576 MQASTISSKN
+576 LQATTASATG
-586 VIYGSCHCSDGAYQ
+586 VVYGSCHCSDYAFQDAYQ
-600 DKYDWAVSDRW
+600 YLALGDTWTRA
-611 SRIDEIKWVGAWD
+611 DEIQWVGGWD
-624 ATTGENLHWTPF
+624 QATGRQIGWTPYR
-636 ELSSKRKTGAWA
+636 LSSLRSTGAWA
-648 LTTDTNGNLWV
+648 LEMGDDGALWA
-659 GGDFDLSHI
+659 GGDFNYSYTSKTAGQWSGGWVRMPARSATAPAVPANLR
-668 DASRTQWNGGFARYD
+668 ASDGTAKE
-683 NRDNVAPETPTLVHT
+683 VTLKW
-698 TASTASSVTLAWE
+698 SSVPGAE
-711 GISDAVSYEILRDD
+711 SYDILRDD
-725 RPIASTTSAS
+725 RTIATTTSTS
-735 VEFPRGGYNRFF
+735 ITVPLGGNNRFF
-747 VRAVA
+747 LRAVA

-815 APIGYGVADLGT
+815 APIGYGAADLGT

-848 VADPTAIGGVNVSV
+848 VADPTAIGGVNVAV

-868 VVYVNGTEVVR
+868 VVYVNGTEIVR

-944 VVAKGDVP
+944 VVAKADVP

-976 DPDQPLEVLDVSAVN
+976 DPDQPLEVLDVSGVN

-1019 DLSQWKHGASPL
+1019 DLSKWKHGASPL

-1088 VKRVNMPEGTVTNNT
+1088 VKRVNMPEGAVTNNT

-1145 AVSVSFDLKGSLLR
+1145 AVSVSFDLKASLLR

>member
-68 PAMDAPAQFFCDQ
+68 ATMDAPGQFFCDQ

-95 EGWEPWSG
+95 EGWETWSQ
-103 GKGDP
+103 GKGDQ
-108 AKLTT
+108 T
-113 RERNQSAFDV
+113 RLQTRPRTPGDFEV
-123 VQLSND
+123 VQASHET
-129 AVNGLLNNED
+129 VNGLLGGTKVSD
-139 IKDQPD
+139 LPD
-145 GVRVLRSWSASGRS
+145 GVMVQRAWNHRGSA
-159 YQKLDLKFSKM
+159 YQTVRMQFPKM
-170 TDFVWPFKMA
+170 RDFIWPFKSA
-180 HPVSVSM
+180 HPVNVKFNREWWVN
-187 DGASPVSGLLWN
+187 GGIVWVGFGTN
-199 TLGYDQGWNALQLY
+199 T
-213 PSARTGWTVGWG
+213 SWG
-225 YGVGA
+225 YVNLIASAQNEYTMGFGYGPLA
-230 GNWGGDLSSASSFF
+230 SSWYDTSSSTSFF
-244 HKNGQTVFPYSEAYV
+244 HRNGSIINPYAEVYI
-259 RPRIASDSSAFTRI
+259 RPELSSTDSSF
-273 PDEGEAG
+273 
-280 STVTRAVSNYAATTS
+280 RAIGDGGTAAETQKASVSEFATPTT

-300 NINGSYAEG
+300 NLNGSIQEG
-309 SIQVQALKQV
+309 SIQVQAFEQV

-331 VKQGENGSENPSR
+331 VQKGKNGSETTSR
-344 GLAAFDVNTGDWTGQ
+344 GLAAFDATTGDWTGQ
-359 AFDFNNQV
+359 TFDFNNQV
-367 KALLPLPDGRLLVA
+367 KDLVELPGGKLLAV
-381 GDFTRVNGE
+381 GDFTKVNGE
-390 THVGTVVINPST
+390 THVGTVLIDAAT
-402 GQVDPSWDLSISN
+402 GQIDPSWDLQIRNGN
-415 ALNGGQVSVRAL
+415 ASVVTVKAAKVV
-427 DYYDGNVYLGGVFT
+427 GEHIYLAGAFT
-441 HLSGGGSS
+441 HLTGNGSS
-449 KVYGRNAARVSL
+449 SVYARNGARL
-461 DGRPDRSWNPEL
+461 DLSGKPDRSWNPEF
-473 SGSVQAVGVSEAN
+473 N
-486 GAFYAGGH
+486 GAVIDIDVDENDSYLYAAGH

-499 GSERAWYAA
+499 DLVAENAA
-508 KFSTQPGAAQDFEFN
+508 RLGTGAGAELDQSWSFRHSYFI
-523 FEPSTMSAG
+523 G
-532 KYQQTIATGGNRVFI
+532 KYQQAVTVGNGRAYF
-547 GGSEHSLFGYD
+547 GGSQHSLFGYNTSD
-558 TGTNSRTSGTL
+558 MSRTSGSI
-569 TMSMGGD
+569 TMQNGGD
-576 MQASTISSKN
+576 LQATTASATG
-586 VIYGSCHCSDGAYQ
+586 VVYGSCHCSDYAFQDAYQ
-600 DKYDWAVSDRW
+600 YLALGDTWTRA
-611 SRIDEIKWVGAWD
+611 DEIQWVGGWD
-624 ATTGENLHWTPF
+624 QATGRQIGWTPYR
-636 ELSSKRKTGAWA
+636 LSSLRSTGAWA
-648 LTTDTNGNLWV
+648 LEMGDDGALWA
-659 GGDFDLSHI
+659 GGDFNFSYTSKTDG
-668 DASRTQWNGGFARYD
+668 QWSGGWVRMPARSAT
-683 NRDNVAPETPTLVHT
+683 APAVPANLRAADGNAKEVTLKW
-698 TASTASSVTLAWE
+698 SSVPGAE
-711 GISDAVSYEILRDD
+711 SYDILRDD
-725 RPIASTTSAS
+725 RTIATTTSTS
-735 VEFPRGGYNRFF
+735 ITVPLGGNNRFF

-776 DSTILVED
+776 DSTILVDD

-797 PADWAQTS
+797 SADWTQTS

-815 APIGYGVADLGT
+815 APIGYGAADLGT

-944 VVAKGDVP
+944 VVAKADVP

-976 DPDQPLEVLDVSAVN
+976 DPDQPLEVLDVSGVN

-1088 VKRVNMPEGTVTNNT
+1088 VKRVNMPEGAVTNNT

>member
-68 PAMDAPAQFFCDQ
+68 ATMDAPGQFFCDQ

-95 EGWEPWSG
+95 EGWETWSQ
-103 GKGDP
+103 GKGDQ
-108 AKLTT
+108 T
-113 RERNQSAFDV
+113 RLQTRPRTPGDFEV
-123 VQLSND
+123 VQASHET
-129 AVNGLLNNED
+129 VNGLLGGTKVSD
-139 IKDQPD
+139 LPD
-145 GVRVLRSWSASGRS
+145 GVMVQRAWNHRGSA
-159 YQKLDLKFSKM
+159 YQTVRMQFPKM
-170 TDFVWPFKMA
+170 RDFIWPFKSA
-180 HPVSVSM
+180 HPVNVKFNREWWVN
-187 DGASPVSGLLWN
+187 GGIVWSGFGTN
-199 TLGYDQGWNALQLY
+199 T
-213 PSARTGWTVGWG
+213 SWG
-225 YGVGA
+225 YVNLIASAQNEYTMGFGYGPLA
-230 GNWGGDLSSASSFF
+230 SSWYDTSSSTSFF
-244 HKNGQTVFPYSEAYV
+244 HRNGSIINPYAEVYI
-259 RPRIASDSSAFTRI
+259 RPELSSTDSSF
-273 PDEGEAG
+273 
-280 STVTRAVSNYAATTS
+280 RAIGDGGTAAETQKASVSEFATPTT

-300 NINGSYAEG
+300 NLNGSIQEG
-309 SIQVQALKQV
+309 SIQVQAFEQV

-331 VKQGENGSENPSR
+331 VQKGKNGSETTSR
-344 GLAAFDVNTGDWTGQ
+344 GLAAFDATTGDWTGQ
-359 AFDFNNQV
+359 TFDFNNQV
-367 KALLPLPDGRLLVA
+367 KDLVELPGGKLLAV
-381 GDFTRVNGE
+381 GDFTKVNGE
-390 THVGTVVINPST
+390 THVGTVLIDAAT
-402 GQVDPSWDLSISN
+402 GQIDPSWDLQIRNGN
-415 ALNGGQVSVRAL
+415 ASVVTVKAAKVV
-427 DYYDGNVYLGGVFT
+427 GEHIYLAGAFT
-441 HLSGGGSS
+441 HLTGNGSS
-449 KVYGRNAARVSL
+449 SVYARNGARL
-461 DGRPDRSWNPEL
+461 DLSGKPDRSWNPEF
-473 SGSVQAVGVSEAN
+473 N
-486 GAFYAGGH
+486 GAVIDIDVDENDSYLYAAGH

-499 GSERAWYAA
+499 DLVAENAA
-508 KFSTQPGAAQDFEFN
+508 RLGTGAGAELDQSWSFRHSYFI
-523 FEPSTMSAG
+523 G
-532 KYQQTIATGGNRVFI
+532 KYQQAVTVGNGRAYF
-547 GGSEHSLFGYD
+547 GGSQHSLFGYNTSD
-558 TGTNSRTSGTL
+558 MTRTSGSI
-569 TMSMGGD
+569 TMQNGGD
-576 MQASTISSKN
+576 LQATTASATG
-586 VIYGSCHCSDGAYQ
+586 VVYGSCHCSDYTFQDAYQ
-600 DKYDWAVSDRW
+600 YLALGDTWTRA
-611 SRIDEIKWVGAWD
+611 DEIQWVGGWD
-624 ATTGENLHWTPF
+624 QATGRQIGWTPYR
-636 ELSSKRKTGAWA
+636 LSSLRSTGAWA
-648 LTTDTNGNLWV
+648 LEMGDDGALWV
-659 GGDFDLSHI
+659 GGDFNFSYTSKTAGQWSGGWVRMPARSATAPAVPANLR
-668 DASRTQWNGGFARYD
+668 ASDGNAKE
-683 NRDNVAPETPTLVHT
+683 VTLKW
-698 TASTASSVTLAWE
+698 SSVPGAE
-711 GISDAVSYEILRDD
+711 SYDILRDD
-725 RPIASTTSAS
+725 RTVATTTSTS
-735 VEFPRGGYNRFF
+735 ITVPLGGNNRFF
-747 VRAVA
+747 VRAGA

-776 DSTILVED
+776 DSTILVDD

-797 PADWAQTS
+797 SADWTQTS

-815 APIGYGVADLGT
+815 APIGYGAADLGT

-944 VVAKGDVP
+944 VVAKADVP

-1088 VKRVNMPEGTVTNNT
+1088 VKRVNMPEGAVTNNT

>member
-68 PAMDAPAQFFCDQ
+68 ATMDAPGQFFCDQ

-95 EGWEPWSG
+95 EGWETWSQ
-103 GKGDP
+103 GKGDQ
-108 AKLTT
+108 T
-113 RERNQSAFDV
+113 RLQTRPRTPGDFEV
-123 VQLSND
+123 VQASHET
-129 AVNGLLNNED
+129 VNGLLGGTKVSD
-139 IKDQPD
+139 LPD
-145 GVRVLRSWSASGRS
+145 GVMVQRAWNHRGSA
-159 YQKLDLKFSKM
+159 YQTVRMQFPKM
-170 TDFVWPFKMA
+170 RDFIWPFKSA
-180 HPVSVSM
+180 HPVNVKFNREWWVN
-187 DGASPVSGLLWN
+187 GGIVWSGFGTN
-199 TLGYDQGWNALQLY
+199 T
-213 PSARTGWTVGWG
+213 SWG
-225 YGVGA
+225 YVNLIASAQNEYTMGFGYGPLA
-230 GNWGGDLSSASSFF
+230 SSWYDTSSSTSFF
-244 HKNGQTVFPYSEAYV
+244 HRNGSIINPYAEVYI
-259 RPRIASDSSAFTRI
+259 RPELSSTDSSF
-273 PDEGEAG
+273 
-280 STVTRAVSNYAATTS
+280 RAIGDGGTAAETQKASVSEFATPTT

-300 NINGSYAEG
+300 NLNGSIQEG
-309 SIQVQALKQV
+309 SIQVQAFEQV

-331 VKQGENGSENPSR
+331 VQKGKNGSETTSR
-344 GLAAFDVNTGDWTGQ
+344 GLAAFDATTGDWTGQ
-359 AFDFNNQV
+359 TFDFNNQV
-367 KALLPLPDGRLLVA
+367 KDLVELPGGKLLAV
-381 GDFTRVNGE
+381 GDFTKVNGE
-390 THVGTVVINPST
+390 THVGTVLIDAAT
-402 GQVDPSWDLSISN
+402 GQIDPSWDLQIRNGN
-415 ALNGGQVSVRAL
+415 ASVVTVKAAKVV
-427 DYYDGNVYLGGVFT
+427 GEHIYLAGAFT
-441 HLSGGGSS
+441 HLTGNGSS
-449 KVYGRNAARVSL
+449 SVYARNGARL
-461 DGRPDRSWNPEL
+461 DLSGKPDRSWNPEF
-473 SGSVQAVGVSEAN
+473 N
-486 GAFYAGGH
+486 GAVIDIDVDENDSYLYAAGH

-499 GSERAWYAA
+499 DLVAENAA
-508 KFSTQPGAAQDFEFN
+508 RLGTGAGAELDQSWSFRHSYFI
-523 FEPSTMSAG
+523 G
-532 KYQQTIATGGNRVFI
+532 KYQQAVTVGNGRVYF
-547 GGSEHSLFGYD
+547 GGSQHSLFGYNTSD
-558 TGTNSRTSGTL
+558 MTRTSGSI
-569 TMSMGGD
+569 TMQNGGD
-576 MQASTISSKN
+576 LQATTASATG
-586 VIYGSCHCSDGAYQ
+586 VVYGSCHCSDYTFQDAYQ
-600 DKYDWAVSDRW
+600 YLALGDTWTRA
-611 SRIDEIKWVGAWD
+611 DEIQWVGGWD
-624 ATTGENLHWTPF
+624 QATGRQIGWTPYR
-636 ELSSKRKTGAWA
+636 LSSLRSTGAWA
-648 LTTDTNGNLWV
+648 LEMGDDGALWV
-659 GGDFDLSHI
+659 GGDFNFSYTSKI
-668 DASRTQWNGGFARYD
+668 AGQWSGGWVRMPARSAT
-683 NRDNVAPETPTLVHT
+683 APAVPANLRAADGNAKEVTLKW
-698 TASTASSVTLAWE
+698 SSVPGAE
-711 GISDAVSYEILRDD
+711 SYDILRDD
-725 RPIASTTSAS
+725 RTVATTTSTS
-735 VEFPRGGYNRFF
+735 ITVPLGGNNRFF

-776 DSTILVED
+776 DSTILVDD

-797 PADWAQTS
+797 SADWTQTS

-815 APIGYGVADLGT
+815 APIGYGAADLGT

-848 VADPTAIGGVNVSV
+848 VADPTAIGGVNVAV

-893 SASVTTAS
+893 SASVTTPS

-944 VVAKGDVP
+944 VVAKADVP

-976 DPDQPLEVLDVSAVN
+976 DPDQPLEVLDVSGVN

-1088 VKRVNMPEGTVTNNT
+1088 VKRVNMPEGAVTNNT

>member
-68 PAMDAPAQFFCDQ
+68 ATMDAPGQFFCDQ

-95 EGWEPWSG
+95 EGWETWSQG
-103 GKGDP
+103 NGDQ
-108 AKLTT
+108 T
-113 RERNQSAFDV
+113 RLQTRPRTPGDFEV
-123 VQLSND
+123 VQASHET
-129 AVNGLLNNED
+129 VNGLLGGTKVSD
-139 IKDQPD
+139 LPD
-145 GVRVLRSWSASGRS
+145 GVMVQRAWNHRGSA
-159 YQKLDLKFSKM
+159 YQTVRMQFPKM
-170 TDFVWPFKMA
+170 RDFIWPFKSA
-180 HPVSVSM
+180 HPVNVKFNREWWVNGGIVWAGFGM
-187 DGASPVSGLLWN
+187 N
-199 TLGYDQGWNALQLY
+199 T
-213 PSARTGWTVGWG
+213 SWG
-225 YGVGA
+225 YVNLIASAQNEYTMGFGYGPLA
-230 GNWGGDLSSASSFF
+230 SSWYDTSSSTSFF
-244 HKNGQTVFPYSEAYV
+244 HRNGSIINPYAEVYI
-259 RPRIASDSSAFTRI
+259 RPELSSTDSSFRAIGDGGTAAETQKASVSEFAI
-273 PDEGEAG
+273 P
-280 STVTRAVSNYAATTS
+280 TT

-300 NINGSYAEG
+300 NLNGSIQEG
-309 SIQVQALKQV
+309 SIQVQAFEQV

-331 VKQGENGSENPSR
+331 VQKGKNGSETTSR
-344 GLAAFDVNTGDWTGQ
+344 GLAAFDATTGDWTGQ
-359 AFDFNNQV
+359 TFDFNNQV
-367 KALLPLPDGRLLVA
+367 KDLVELPGGKLLAV
-381 GDFTRVNGE
+381 GDFTKVNGE
-390 THVGTVVINPST
+390 THVGTVLIDAAT
-402 GQVDPSWDLSISN
+402 GQIDPSWDLQIRNGN
-415 ALNGGQVSVRAL
+415 ASVVTVKAAKVV
-427 DYYDGNVYLGGVFT
+427 GEHIYLAGAFT
-441 HLSGGGSS
+441 HLTGNGSS
-449 KVYGRNAARVSL
+449 SVYARNGARL
-461 DGRPDRSWNPEL
+461 DLSGKPDRSWNPEF
-473 SGSVQAVGVSEAN
+473 N
-486 GAFYAGGH
+486 GAVIDIDVDENDSYLYAAGH

-499 GSERAWYAA
+499 DLVAENAA
-508 KFSTQPGAAQDFEFN
+508 RLGTGAGAELDQSWSFRHSYFI
-523 FEPSTMSAG
+523 G
-532 KYQQTIATGGNRVFI
+532 KYQQAVTVGNGRAYF
-547 GGSEHSLFGYD
+547 GGSQHSLFGYNTSD
-558 TGTNSRTSGTL
+558 MSRTSGSI
-569 TMSMGGD
+569 TMQNGGD
-576 MQASTISSKN
+576 LQATTASATG
-586 VIYGSCHCSDGAYQ
+586 VVYGSCHCSDYAFQDAYQ
-600 DKYDWAVSDRW
+600 YLALGDTWTRA
-611 SRIDEIKWVGAWD
+611 DEIQWVGGWD
-624 ATTGENLHWTPF
+624 QATGRQIGWTPYR
-636 ELSSKRKTGAWA
+636 LSSLRSTGAWA
-648 LTTDTNGNLWV
+648 LEMGDDGALWA
-659 GGDFDLSHI
+659 GGDFNFSYTSKTDGQWSGGWVRMPARSATAPAVPANLR
-668 DASRTQWNGGFARYD
+668 ASDGNAKE
-683 NRDNVAPETPTLVHT
+683 VTLKW
-698 TASTASSVTLAWE
+698 SSVPGAE
-711 GISDAVSYEILRDD
+711 SYDILRDD
-725 RPIASTTSAS
+725 RTVATTTSTS
-735 VEFPRGGYNRFF
+735 ITVPLGGNNRFF

-776 DSTILVED
+776 DSTILVDD

-797 PADWAQTS
+797 SADWTQTS

-815 APIGYGVADLGT
+815 APIGYGAADLGT

-944 VVAKGDVP
+944 VVAKADVP

-976 DPDQPLEVLDVSAVN
+976 DPDQPLEVLDVSGVN

-1019 DLSQWKHGASPL
+1019 DLSKWKHGASPL

-1088 VKRVNMPEGTVTNNT
+1088 VKRVNMPEGAVTDNT

>member
-68 PAMDAPAQFFCDQ
+68 ATMDAPGQFFCDQ

-95 EGWEPWSG
+95 EGWETWSQ
-103 GKGDP
+103 GKGDQ
-108 AKLTT
+108 T
-113 RERNQSAFDV
+113 RLQTRPRTPGDFEV
-123 VQLSND
+123 VQASHET
-129 AVNGLLNNED
+129 VNGLLGGTKVSD
-139 IKDQPD
+139 LPD
-145 GVRVLRSWSASGRS
+145 GVMVQRAWNHRGSA
-159 YQKLDLKFSKM
+159 YQTVRMQFPKM
-170 TDFVWPFKMA
+170 RDFIWPFKSA
-180 HPVSVSM
+180 HPVNVKFNREWWVN
-187 DGASPVSGLLWN
+187 GGIVWSGFGTN
-199 TLGYDQGWNALQLY
+199 T
-213 PSARTGWTVGWG
+213 SWG
-225 YGVGA
+225 YVNLIASAQNEYTMGFGYGPLA
-230 GNWGGDLSSASSFF
+230 SSWYDTSSSTSFF
-244 HKNGQTVFPYSEAYV
+244 HRNGSIINPYAEVYI
-259 RPRIASDSSAFTRI
+259 RPELSSTDSSF
-273 PDEGEAG
+273 
-280 STVTRAVSNYAATTS
+280 RAIGDGGTAAETQKASVSEFATPTT

-300 NINGSYAEG
+300 NLNGSIQEG
-309 SIQVQALKQV
+309 SIQVQAFEQV

-331 VKQGENGSENPSR
+331 VQKGKNGSETTSR
-344 GLAAFDVNTGDWTGQ
+344 GLAAFDATTGDWTGQ
-359 AFDFNNQV
+359 TFDFNNQV
-367 KALLPLPDGRLLVA
+367 KDLVELPGGKLLAV
-381 GDFTRVNGE
+381 GDFTKVNGE
-390 THVGTVVINPST
+390 THVGTVLIDAAT
-402 GQVDPSWDLSISN
+402 GQIDPSWDLQIRNGN
-415 ALNGGQVSVRAL
+415 ASVVTVKAAKVV
-427 DYYDGNVYLGGVFT
+427 GEHIYLAGAFT
-441 HLSGGGSS
+441 HLTGNGSS
-449 KVYGRNAARVSL
+449 SVYARNGARL
-461 DGRPDRSWNPEL
+461 DLSGKPDRSWNPEF
-473 SGSVQAVGVSEAN
+473 N
-486 GAFYAGGH
+486 GAVIDIDVDENDSYLYAAGH

-499 GSERAWYAA
+499 DLVAENAA
-508 KFSTQPGAAQDFEFN
+508 RLGTGAGAELDQSWSFRHSYFI
-523 FEPSTMSAG
+523 G
-532 KYQQTIATGGNRVFI
+532 KYQQAVTVGNGRAYF
-547 GGSEHSLFGYD
+547 GGSQHSLFGYNTSD
-558 TGTNSRTSGTL
+558 MSRTSGSI
-569 TMSMGGD
+569 TMQNGGD
-576 MQASTISSKN
+576 LQATTASATG
-586 VIYGSCHCSDGAYQ
+586 VVYGSCHCSDYAFQDAYQ
-600 DKYDWAVSDRW
+600 YLALGDTWTRA
-611 SRIDEIKWVGAWD
+611 DEIQWVGGWD
-624 ATTGENLHWTPF
+624 QATGRQIGWTPYR
-636 ELSSKRKTGAWA
+636 LSSLRSTGAWA
-648 LTTDTNGNLWV
+648 LEMGDDGALWA
-659 GGDFDLSHI
+659 GGDFNFSYTSKTDG
-668 DASRTQWNGGFARYD
+668 QWSGGWVRMPARSAT
-683 NRDNVAPETPTLVHT
+683 APAVPANLRAADGNAKEVTLKW
-698 TASTASSVTLAWE
+698 SSVPGAE
-711 GISDAVSYEILRDD
+711 SYDILRDD
-725 RPIASTTSAS
+725 RTIATTTSTS
-735 VEFPRGGYNRFF
+735 ITVPLGGNNRFF

-776 DSTILVED
+776 DSTILVDD

-797 PADWAQTS
+797 SADWTQTS

-815 APIGYGVADLGT
+815 APIGYGAADLGT

-944 VVAKGDVP
+944 VVAKADVP

-976 DPDQPLEVLDVSAVN
+976 DPDQPLEVLDVSGVN

-1060 LGTIS
+1060 LGIIS

-1088 VKRVNMPEGTVTNNT
+1088 VKRVNMPEGAVTNNT

>member
-68 PAMDAPAQFFCDQ
+68 ATMDAPGQFFCDQ

-95 EGWEPWSG
+95 EGWETWSQ
-103 GKGDP
+103 GKGDQ
-108 AKLTT
+108 T
-113 RERNQSAFDV
+113 RLQTRPRTPGDFEV
-123 VQLSND
+123 VQASHET
-129 AVNGLLNNED
+129 VNGLLGGTKVSD
-139 IKDQPD
+139 LPD
-145 GVRVLRSWSASGRS
+145 GVMVQRAWNHRGSA
-159 YQKLDLKFSKM
+159 YQTVRMQFPKM
-170 TDFVWPFKMA
+170 RDFIWPFKSA
-180 HPVSVSM
+180 HPVNVKFNREWWVN
-187 DGASPVSGLLWN
+187 GGIVWSGFGTN
-199 TLGYDQGWNALQLY
+199 T
-213 PSARTGWTVGWG
+213 SWG
-225 YGVGA
+225 YVNLIASAQNEYTMGFGYGPLA
-230 GNWGGDLSSASSFF
+230 SSWYDTSSSTSFF
-244 HKNGQTVFPYSEAYV
+244 HRNGSIINPYAEVYI
-259 RPRIASDSSAFTRI
+259 RPELSSTDSSF
-273 PDEGEAG
+273 
-280 STVTRAVSNYAATTS
+280 RAIGDGGTAAETQKASVSEFATPTT

-300 NINGSYAEG
+300 NLNGSIQEG
-309 SIQVQALKQV
+309 SIQVQAFEQV

-331 VKQGENGSENPSR
+331 VQKGKNGSETTSR
-344 GLAAFDVNTGDWTGQ
+344 GLAAFDATTGDWTGQ
-359 AFDFNNQV
+359 TFDFNNQV
-367 KALLPLPDGRLLVA
+367 KDLVELPGGKLLAV
-381 GDFTRVNGE
+381 GDFTKVNGE
-390 THVGTVVINPST
+390 THVGTVLIDAAT
-402 GQVDPSWDLSISN
+402 GQIDPSWDLQIRNGN
-415 ALNGGQVSVRAL
+415 ASVVTVKAAKVV
-427 DYYDGNVYLGGVFT
+427 GEHIYLAGAFT
-441 HLSGGGSS
+441 HLTGNGSS
-449 KVYGRNAARVSL
+449 SVYARNGARL
-461 DGRPDRSWNPEL
+461 DLSGKPDRSWNPEF
-473 SGSVQAVGVSEAN
+473 N
-486 GAFYAGGH
+486 GAVIDIDVDENDSYLYAAGH

-499 GSERAWYAA
+499 DLVAENAA
-508 KFSTQPGAAQDFEFN
+508 RLGTGAGAELDQSWSFRHSYFI
-523 FEPSTMSAG
+523 G
-532 KYQQTIATGGNRVFI
+532 KYQQAVTVGNGRAYF
-547 GGSEHSLFGYD
+547 GGSQHSLFGYNTSD
-558 TGTNSRTSGTL
+558 MSRTSGSI
-569 TMSMGGD
+569 TMQNGGD
-576 MQASTISSKN
+576 LQATTASATG
-586 VIYGSCHCSDGAYQ
+586 VVYGSCHCSDYAFQDAYQ
-600 DKYDWAVSDRW
+600 YLALGDTWTRA
-611 SRIDEIKWVGAWD
+611 DEIQWVGGWD
-624 ATTGENLHWTPF
+624 QATGRQIGWTPYR
-636 ELSSKRKTGAWA
+636 LSSLRSTGAWA
-648 LTTDTNGNLWV
+648 LEMGDDGALWA
-659 GGDFDLSHI
+659 GGDFNFSYTSKTDG
-668 DASRTQWNGGFARYD
+668 QWSGGWVRMPARSAT
-683 NRDNVAPETPTLVHT
+683 APAVPANLRAADGNAKEVTLKW
-698 TASTASSVTLAWE
+698 SSVPGAE
-711 GISDAVSYEILRDD
+711 SYDILRDD
-725 RPIASTTSAS
+725 RTIATTTSTS
-735 VEFPRGGYNRFF
+735 ITVPLGGNNRFF

-776 DSTILVED
+776 DSTILVDD

-797 PADWAQTS
+797 SADWTQTS

-815 APIGYGVADLGT
+815 APIGYGAADLGT

-944 VVAKGDVP
+944 VVAKADVP

-976 DPDQPLEVLDVSAVN
+976 DPDQPLEVLDVSGVN

-1045 ASERPITTYFARDVN
+1045 ASERPITNYFARDVN

-1088 VKRVNMPEGTVTNNT
+1088 VKRVNMPEGAVTNNT

>member
-68 PAMDAPAQFFCDQ
+68 ATMDAPGQFFCDQ

-95 EGWEPWSG
+95 EGWETWSQ
-103 GKGDP
+103 GKGDQ
-108 AKLTT
+108 T
-113 RERNQSAFDV
+113 RLQTRPRTPGDFEV
-123 VQLSND
+123 VQASHET
-129 AVNGLLNNED
+129 VNGLLGGTKVSD
-139 IKDQPD
+139 LPD
-145 GVRVLRSWSASGRS
+145 GVMVQRAWNHRGSA
-159 YQKLDLKFSKM
+159 YQTVRMQFPKM
-170 TDFVWPFKMA
+170 RDFIWPFKSA
-180 HPVSVSM
+180 HPVNVKFNREWWVN
-187 DGASPVSGLLWN
+187 GGIVWSGFGTN
-199 TLGYDQGWNALQLY
+199 T
-213 PSARTGWTVGWG
+213 SWG
-225 YGVGA
+225 YVNLIASAQNEYTMGFGYGPLA
-230 GNWGGDLSSASSFF
+230 SSWYDTSSSTSFF
-244 HKNGQTVFPYSEAYV
+244 HRNGSIINPYAEVYI
-259 RPRIASDSSAFTRI
+259 RPELSSTDSSF
-273 PDEGEAG
+273 
-280 STVTRAVSNYAATTS
+280 RAIGDGGTAAETQKASVSEFATPTT

-300 NINGSYAEG
+300 NLNGSIQEG
-309 SIQVQALKQV
+309 SIQVQAFEQV

-331 VKQGENGSENPSR
+331 VQKGKNGSETTSR
-344 GLAAFDVNTGDWTGQ
+344 GLAAFDATTGDWTGQ
-359 AFDFNNQV
+359 TFDFNNQV
-367 KALLPLPDGRLLVA
+367 KDLVELPGGKLLAV
-381 GDFTRVNGE
+381 GDFTKVNGE
-390 THVGTVVINPST
+390 THVGTVLIDAAT
-402 GQVDPSWDLSISN
+402 GQIDPSWDLQIRNGN
-415 ALNGGQVSVRAL
+415 ASVVTVKAAKVV
-427 DYYDGNVYLGGVFT
+427 GEHIYLAGAFT
-441 HLSGGGSS
+441 HLTGNGSS
-449 KVYGRNAARVSL
+449 SVYARNGARL
-461 DGRPDRSWNPEL
+461 DLSGKPDRSWNPEF
-473 SGSVQAVGVSEAN
+473 N
-486 GAFYAGGH
+486 GAVIDIDVDENDFYLYAAGH

-499 GSERAWYAA
+499 DLVAENAA
-508 KFSTQPGAAQDFEFN
+508 RLGTGAGAELDQSWSFRHSYFI
-523 FEPSTMSAG
+523 G
-532 KYQQTIATGGNRVFI
+532 KYQQAVTVGNGRVYF
-547 GGSEHSLFGYD
+547 GGSQHSLFGYNTSD
-558 TGTNSRTSGTL
+558 MTRTSGSI
-569 TMSMGGD
+569 TMQNGGD
-576 MQASTISSKN
+576 LQATTASATG
-586 VIYGSCHCSDGAYQ
+586 VVYGSCHCSDYTFQDAYQ
-600 DKYDWAVSDRW
+600 YLALGDTWTRA
-611 SRIDEIKWVGAWD
+611 DEIQWVGGWD
-624 ATTGENLHWTPF
+624 QATGRQIGWTPYR
-636 ELSSKRKTGAWA
+636 LSSLRSTGAWA
-648 LTTDTNGNLWV
+648 LEMGDDGALWV
-659 GGDFDLSHI
+659 GGDFNFSYTSKT
-668 DASRTQWNGGFARYD
+668 AGQWSGGWVRMPARSAT
-683 NRDNVAPETPTLVHT
+683 APAVPANLRAADGNAKEVTLKW
-698 TASTASSVTLAWE
+698 SSVPGAE
-711 GISDAVSYEILRDD
+711 SYDILRDD
-725 RPIASTTSAS
+725 RTVATTTSTS
-735 VEFPRGGYNRFF
+735 ITVPLGGNNRFF

-776 DSTILVED
+776 DSTILVDD

-797 PADWAQTS
+797 SADWTQTS

-815 APIGYGVADLGT
+815 APIGYGAADLGT

-848 VADPTAIGGVNVSV
+848 VADPTAIGGVNVAV

-893 SASVTTAS
+893 SASVTTPS

-944 VVAKGDVP
+944 VVAKADVP

-976 DPDQPLEVLDVSAVN
+976 DPDQPLEVLDVSGVN

-1088 VKRVNMPEGTVTNNT
+1088 VKRVNMPEGAVTNNT

>member
-26 VAAQAAVDPLHD
+26 VAVQAAVDPLHD

-68 PAMDAPAQFFCDQ
+68 ATMDAPGQFFCDQ

-95 EGWEPWSG
+95 EGWETWSQ
-103 GKGDP
+103 GKGDQ
-108 AKLTT
+108 T
-113 RERNQSAFDV
+113 RLQTRPRTPGDFEV
-123 VQLSND
+123 VQASHET
-129 AVNGLLNNED
+129 VNGLLGGTKVSD
-139 IKDQPD
+139 LPD
-145 GVRVLRSWSASGRS
+145 GVMVQRAWNHRGSA
-159 YQKLDLKFSKM
+159 YQTVRMQFPKM
-170 TDFVWPFKMA
+170 RDFIWPFKSA
-180 HPVSVSM
+180 HPVNVKFNREWWVN
-187 DGASPVSGLLWN
+187 GGIVWSGFGTN
-199 TLGYDQGWNALQLY
+199 T
-213 PSARTGWTVGWG
+213 SWG
-225 YGVGA
+225 YVNLIASAQNEYTMGFGYGPLA
-230 GNWGGDLSSASSFF
+230 SSWYDTSSSTSFF
-244 HKNGQTVFPYSEAYV
+244 HRNGSIINPYAEVYI
-259 RPRIASDSSAFTRI
+259 RPELSSTDSSF
-273 PDEGEAG
+273 
-280 STVTRAVSNYAATTS
+280 RAIGDGGTAAETQKASVSEYATPTT

-300 NINGSYAEG
+300 NLNGSVQEG
-309 SIQVQALKQV
+309 SIQVQAFEQV

-331 VKQGENGSENPSR
+331 VQKGKNGSETTSR
-344 GLAAFDVNTGDWTGQ
+344 GLAAFDATTGDWNGQ
-359 AFDFNNQV
+359 TFDFNNQV
-367 KALLPLPDGRLLVA
+367 KDLVELPGGKLLAV
-381 GDFTRVNGE
+381 GDFTKVNGE
-390 THVGTVVINPST
+390 THVGTVLIDAAT
-402 GQVDPSWDLSISN
+402 GQIDPSWDLQIRNGN
-415 ALNGGQVSVRAL
+415 ASVVTVKAAKVV
-427 DYYDGNVYLGGVFT
+427 GEHIYLAGAFT
-441 HLSGGGSS
+441 HLTGNGSS
-449 KVYGRNAARVSL
+449 SVYARNGARL
-461 DGRPDRSWNPEL
+461 DLSGKPDRSWNPEF
-473 SGSVQAVGVSEAN
+473 N
-486 GAFYAGGH
+486 GAVIDIDVDENDSYLYAAGH

-499 GSERAWYAA
+499 DLVAENAA
-508 KFSTQPGAAQDFEFN
+508 RLGTGAGAELDQSWSFRHSYFI
-523 FEPSTMSAG
+523 G
-532 KYQQTIATGGNRVFI
+532 KYQQAVTVGNGRAYF
-547 GGSEHSLFGYD
+547 GGSQHSLFGYNTSD
-558 TGTNSRTSGTL
+558 MTRTSGSI
-569 TMSMGGD
+569 TMQNGGD
-576 MQASTISSKN
+576 LQATTASATG
-586 VIYGSCHCSDGAYQ
+586 VVYGSCHCSDYAFQDAYQ
-600 DKYDWAVSDRW
+600 YLALGDTWTRA
-611 SRIDEIKWVGAWD
+611 DEIQWVGGWD
-624 ATTGENLHWTPF
+624 QATGRQIGWTPYR
-636 ELSSKRKTGAWA
+636 LSSLRSTGAWA
-648 LTTDTNGNLWV
+648 LEMGDDGALWA
-659 GGDFDLSHI
+659 GGDFNYSYTSKTAGQWSGGWVRMPARSATAPAVPANLR
-668 DASRTQWNGGFARYD
+668 ASDGNAKE
-683 NRDNVAPETPTLVHT
+683 VTLKW
-698 TASTASSVTLAWE
+698 SSVPGAE
-711 GISDAVSYEILRDD
+711 SYDILRDD
-725 RPIASTTSAS
+725 RTIATTTSTS
-735 VEFPRGGYNRFF
+735 ITVPLGGNNRFF

-815 APIGYGVADLGT
+815 APIGYGAADLGT

-848 VADPTAIGGVNVSV
+848 VADPTAIGGVNVAV

-868 VVYVNGTEVVR
+868 VVYVNGTEIVR

-944 VVAKGDVP
+944 VVAKADVP

>member
-68 PAMDAPAQFFCDQ
+68 ATMDAPGQFFCDQ

-95 EGWEPWSG
+95 EGWETWSQ
-103 GKGDP
+103 GKGDQ
-108 AKLTT
+108 T
-113 RERNQSAFDV
+113 RLQTRPRTPGDFEV
-123 VQLSND
+123 VQASHET
-129 AVNGLLNNED
+129 VNGLLGGTKVSD
-139 IKDQPD
+139 LPD
-145 GVRVLRSWSASGRS
+145 GVMVQRAWNHRGSA
-159 YQKLDLKFSKM
+159 YQTVRMQFPKM
-170 TDFVWPFKMA
+170 RDFIWPFKSA
-180 HPVSVSM
+180 HPVNVKFNREWWVN
-187 DGASPVSGLLWN
+187 GGIVWSGFGTN
-199 TLGYDQGWNALQLY
+199 T
-213 PSARTGWTVGWG
+213 SWG
-225 YGVGA
+225 YVNLIASAQNEYTMGFGYGPLA
-230 GNWGGDLSSASSFF
+230 SSWYDTSSSTSFF
-244 HKNGQTVFPYSEAYV
+244 HRNGSIINPYAEVYI
-259 RPRIASDSSAFTRI
+259 RPELSSTDSSF
-273 PDEGEAG
+273 
-280 STVTRAVSNYAATTS
+280 RAIGDGGTAAETQKASVSEFATPTT

-300 NINGSYAEG
+300 NLNGSIQEG
-309 SIQVQALKQV
+309 SIQVQAFEQV

-331 VKQGENGSENPSR
+331 VQKGKNGSETTSR
-344 GLAAFDVNTGDWTGQ
+344 GLAAFDATTGDWTGQ
-359 AFDFNNQV
+359 TFDFNNQV
-367 KALLPLPDGRLLVA
+367 KDLVELPGGKLLAV
-381 GDFTRVNGE
+381 GDFTKVNGE
-390 THVGTVVINPST
+390 THVGTVLIDAAT
-402 GQVDPSWDLSISN
+402 GQIDPSWDLQIRNGN
-415 ALNGGQVSVRAL
+415 ASVVTVKAAKVV
-427 DYYDGNVYLGGVFT
+427 GEHIYLAGAFT
-441 HLSGGGSS
+441 HLTGNGSS
-449 KVYGRNAARVSL
+449 SVYARNGARL
-461 DGRPDRSWNPEL
+461 DLSGKPDRSWNPEF
-473 SGSVQAVGVSEAN
+473 N
-486 GAFYAGGH
+486 GAVIDIDVDENDSYLYAAGH

-499 GSERAWYAA
+499 DLVAENAA
-508 KFSTQPGAAQDFEFN
+508 RLGTGAGAELDQSWSFRHSYFI
-523 FEPSTMSAG
+523 G
-532 KYQQTIATGGNRVFI
+532 KYQQAVTVGNGRAYF
-547 GGSEHSLFGYD
+547 GGSQHSLFGYNTSD
-558 TGTNSRTSGTL
+558 MSRTSGSI
-569 TMSMGGD
+569 TMQNGGD
-576 MQASTISSKN
+576 LQATTASATG
-586 VIYGSCHCSDGAYQ
+586 VVYGSCHCSDYAFQDAYQ
-600 DKYDWAVSDRW
+600 YLALGDTWTRA
-611 SRIDEIKWVGAWD
+611 DEIQWVGGWD
-624 ATTGENLHWTPF
+624 QATGRQIGWTPYR
-636 ELSSKRKTGAWA
+636 LSSLRSTGAWA
-648 LTTDTNGNLWV
+648 LEMGDDGALWA
-659 GGDFDLSHI
+659 GGDFNFSYTSKTDG
-668 DASRTQWNGGFARYD
+668 QWSGGWVRMPARSAT
-683 NRDNVAPETPTLVHT
+683 APAVPANLRAADGNAKEVTLKW
-698 TASTASSVTLAWE
+698 SSVPGAE
-711 GISDAVSYEILRDD
+711 SYDILRDD
-725 RPIASTTSAS
+725 RTIATTTSTS
-735 VEFPRGGYNRFF
+735 ITVPLGGNNRFF

-776 DSTILVED
+776 DSTILVDD

-797 PADWAQTS
+797 SADWTQTS

-815 APIGYGVADLGT
+815 APIGYGAADLGT

-944 VVAKGDVP
+944 VVAKADVP

-976 DPDQPLEVLDVSAVN
+976 DPDQPLEVLDVSGVN

-1076 DDGAVIYVNGTE
+1076 DDGAVIYVNGTG
-1088 VKRVNMPEGTVTNNT
+1088 VKRVNMPEGAVTNNT

>member
-68 PAMDAPAQFFCDQ
+68 ATMDAPGQFCCDQ

-95 EGWEPWSG
+95 EGWETWSQ
-103 GKGDP
+103 GKGDQ
-108 AKLTT
+108 T
-113 RERNQSAFDV
+113 RLQTRPRTPGDFEV
-123 VQLSND
+123 VQASHET
-129 AVNGLLNNED
+129 VNGLLGGTKVSD
-139 IKDQPD
+139 LPD
-145 GVRVLRSWSASGRS
+145 GVMVQRAWNHRGSA
-159 YQKLDLKFSKM
+159 YQTVRMQFPKM
-170 TDFVWPFKMA
+170 RDFIWPFKSA
-180 HPVSVSM
+180 HPVNVKFNREWWVN
-187 DGASPVSGLLWN
+187 GGIVWSGFGTN
-199 TLGYDQGWNALQLY
+199 T
-213 PSARTGWTVGWG
+213 SWG
-225 YGVGA
+225 YVNLIASAQNEYTMGFGYGPLA
-230 GNWGGDLSSASSFF
+230 SSWYDTSSSTSFF
-244 HKNGQTVFPYSEAYV
+244 HRNGSIINPYAEVYI
-259 RPRIASDSSAFTRI
+259 RPELSSTDSSF
-273 PDEGEAG
+273 
-280 STVTRAVSNYAATTS
+280 RAIGDGGTAAETQKASVSEFATPTT

-300 NINGSYAEG
+300 NLNGSIQEG
-309 SIQVQALKQV
+309 SIQVQAFEQV

-331 VKQGENGSENPSR
+331 VQKGKNGSETTSR
-344 GLAAFDVNTGDWTGQ
+344 GLAAFDATTGDWTGQ
-359 AFDFNNQV
+359 TFDFNNQV
-367 KALLPLPDGRLLVA
+367 KDLVELPGGKLLAV
-381 GDFTRVNGE
+381 GDFTKVNGE
-390 THVGTVVINPST
+390 THVGTVLIDAAT
-402 GQVDPSWDLSISN
+402 GQIDPSWDLQIRNGN
-415 ALNGGQVSVRAL
+415 ASVVTVKAAKVV
-427 DYYDGNVYLGGVFT
+427 GEHIYLAGAFT
-441 HLSGGGSS
+441 HLTGNGSS
-449 KVYGRNAARVSL
+449 SVYARNGARL
-461 DGRPDRSWNPEL
+461 DLSGKPDRSWNPEF
-473 SGSVQAVGVSEAN
+473 N
-486 GAFYAGGH
+486 GAVIDIDVDENDSYLYAAGH

-499 GSERAWYAA
+499 DLVAENAA
-508 KFSTQPGAAQDFEFN
+508 RLGTGAGAELDQSWSFRHSYFI
-523 FEPSTMSAG
+523 G
-532 KYQQTIATGGNRVFI
+532 KYQQAVTVGNGRAYF
-547 GGSEHSLFGYD
+547 GGSQHSLFGYNTSD
-558 TGTNSRTSGTL
+558 MSRTSGSI
-569 TMSMGGD
+569 TMQNGGD
-576 MQASTISSKN
+576 LQATTASATG
-586 VIYGSCHCSDGAYQ
+586 VVYGSCHCSDYAFQDAYQ
-600 DKYDWAVSDRW
+600 YLALGDTWTRA
-611 SRIDEIKWVGAWD
+611 DEIQWVGGWD
-624 ATTGENLHWTPF
+624 QATGRQIGWTPYR
-636 ELSSKRKTGAWA
+636 LSSLRSTGAWA
-648 LTTDTNGNLWV
+648 LEMGDDGALWA
-659 GGDFDLSHI
+659 GGDFNFSYTSKTDG
-668 DASRTQWNGGFARYD
+668 QWSGGWVRMPARSAT
-683 NRDNVAPETPTLVHT
+683 APAVPANLRAADGNAKEVTLKW
-698 TASTASSVTLAWE
+698 SSVPGAE
-711 GISDAVSYEILRDD
+711 SYDILRDD
-725 RPIASTTSAS
+725 RTIATTTSTS
-735 VEFPRGGYNRFF
+735 ITVPLGGNNRFF

-776 DSTILVED
+776 DSTILVDD

-797 PADWAQTS
+797 SADWTQTS

-815 APIGYGVADLGT
+815 APIGYGAADLGT

-879 QRMNDGAVTAGTYA
+879 QRMNDVAVTAGTYA

-944 VVAKGDVP
+944 VVAKADVP

-976 DPDQPLEVLDVSAVN
+976 DPDQPLEVLDVSGVN

-1088 VKRVNMPEGTVTNNT
+1088 VKRVNMPEGAVTNNT

>member
-1 MKTIRRCLALG
+1 MKTICRCLALG

-55 NPRSSDGT
+55 NSRSSDGT

-68 PAMDAPAQFFCDQ
+68 ATMDAPGQFFCDQ

-95 EGWEPWSG
+95 EGWETWSQ
-103 GKGDP
+103 GKGDQ
-108 AKLTT
+108 T
-113 RERNQSAFDV
+113 RLQTRPRTPGDFEV
-123 VQLSND
+123 VQASHET
-129 AVNGLLNNED
+129 VNGLLGGTKVSD
-139 IKDQPD
+139 LPD
-145 GVRVLRSWSASGRS
+145 GVMVQRAWNHRGSA
-159 YQKLDLKFSKM
+159 YQTVRMQLPKM
-170 TDFVWPFKMA
+170 RDFIWPFKSA
-180 HPVSVSM
+180 HPVNVKFNREWWVN
-187 DGASPVSGLLWN
+187 GGIVWSGFGTN
-199 TLGYDQGWNALQLY
+199 T
-213 PSARTGWTVGWG
+213 SWG
-225 YGVGA
+225 YVNLIASAQNEYTMGFGYGPLA
-230 GNWGGDLSSASSFF
+230 SSWYDTSSSTSFF
-244 HKNGQTVFPYSEAYV
+244 HRNGSIINPYAEVYI
-259 RPRIASDSSAFTRI
+259 RPELSSTDSSF
-273 PDEGEAG
+273 
-280 STVTRAVSNYAATTS
+280 RAIGDGGTAAETQKASVSEFATPTT

-300 NINGSYAEG
+300 NLNGSIQEG
-309 SIQVQALKQV
+309 SIQVQAFEQV

-331 VKQGENGSENPSR
+331 VQKGKNGSETTSR
-344 GLAAFDVNTGDWTGQ
+344 GLAAFDATTGDWTGQ
-359 AFDFNNQV
+359 TFDFNNQV
-367 KALLPLPDGRLLVA
+367 KDLVELPGGKLLAV
-381 GDFTRVNGE
+381 GDFTKVNGE
-390 THVGTVVINPST
+390 THVGTVLIDAAT
-402 GQVDPSWDLSISN
+402 GQIDPSWDLQIRNGN
-415 ALNGGQVSVRAL
+415 ASVVTVKAAKVV
-427 DYYDGNVYLGGVFT
+427 GEHIYLAGAFT
-441 HLSGGGSS
+441 HLTGNGSS
-449 KVYGRNAARVSL
+449 SVYARNGARL
-461 DGRPDRSWNPEL
+461 DLSGKPDRSWNPEF
-473 SGSVQAVGVSEAN
+473 N
-486 GAFYAGGH
+486 GAVIDIDVDENDSYLYAAGH

-499 GSERAWYAA
+499 DLVAENAA
-508 KFSTQPGAAQDFEFN
+508 RLGTGAGAELDQSWSFRHSYFI
-523 FEPSTMSAG
+523 G
-532 KYQQTIATGGNRVFI
+532 KYQQAVTVGNGRAYF
-547 GGSEHSLFGYD
+547 GGSQHSLFGYNTSD
-558 TGTNSRTSGTL
+558 MSRTSGSI
-569 TMSMGGD
+569 TMQNGGD
-576 MQASTISSKN
+576 LQATTASATG
-586 VIYGSCHCSDGAYQ
+586 VVYGSCHCSDYAFQDAYQ
-600 DKYDWAVSDRW
+600 YLALGDTWTRA
-611 SRIDEIKWVGAWD
+611 DEIQWVGGWD
-624 ATTGENLHWTPF
+624 QATGRQIGWTPYR
-636 ELSSKRKTGAWA
+636 LSSLRSTGAWA
-648 LTTDTNGNLWV
+648 LEMGDDGALWA
-659 GGDFDLSHI
+659 GGDFNFSYTSKTDG
-668 DASRTQWNGGFARYD
+668 QWSGGWVRMPARSAT
-683 NRDNVAPETPTLVHT
+683 APAVPANLRAADGNAKEVTLKW
-698 TASTASSVTLAWE
+698 SSVPGAE
-711 GISDAVSYEILRDD
+711 SYDILRDD
-725 RPIASTTSAS
+725 RTIATTTSTS
-735 VEFPRGGYNRFF
+735 ITVPLGGNNRFF

-776 DSTILVED
+776 DSTILVDD

-797 PADWAQTS
+797 SADWTQTS

-815 APIGYGVADLGT
+815 APIGYGAADLGT

-944 VVAKGDVP
+944 VVAKADVP

-976 DPDQPLEVLDVSAVN
+976 DPDQPLEVLDVSGVN

-1088 VKRVNMPEGTVTNNT
+1088 VKRVNMPEGAVTNNT

>member
-68 PAMDAPAQFFCDQ
+68 ATMDAPGQFFCDQ

-95 EGWEPWSG
+95 EGWETWSQ
-103 GKGDP
+103 GKGDQ
-108 AKLTT
+108 T
-113 RERNQSAFDV
+113 RLQTRPRTPGDFEV
-123 VQLSND
+123 VQASHET
-129 AVNGLLNNED
+129 VNGLLGGTKVSD
-139 IKDQPD
+139 LPD
-145 GVRVLRSWSASGRS
+145 GVMVQRAWNHRGSA
-159 YQKLDLKFSKM
+159 YQTVRMQFPKM
-170 TDFVWPFKMA
+170 RDFIWPFKSA
-180 HPVSVSM
+180 HPVNVKFNREWWVN
-187 DGASPVSGLLWN
+187 GGIVWSGFGTN
-199 TLGYDQGWNALQLY
+199 T
-213 PSARTGWTVGWG
+213 SWG
-225 YGVGA
+225 YVNLIASAQNEYTMGFGYGPIA
-230 GNWGGDLSSASSFF
+230 SSWYDTSSSTSFF
-244 HKNGQTVFPYSEAYV
+244 HRNGSIINPYAEVYI
-259 RPRIASDSSAFTRI
+259 RPELSSTDSSF
-273 PDEGEAG
+273 
-280 STVTRAVSNYAATTS
+280 RAIGDGGTAAETQKASVSEFATPTT

-300 NINGSYAEG
+300 NLNGSIQEG
-309 SIQVQALKQV
+309 SIQVQAFEQV

-331 VKQGENGSENPSR
+331 VQKGKNGSETTSR
-344 GLAAFDVNTGDWTGQ
+344 GLAAFDATTGDWTGQ
-359 AFDFNNQV
+359 TFDFNNQV
-367 KALLPLPDGRLLVA
+367 KDLVELPGGKLLAV
-381 GDFTRVNGE
+381 GDFTKVNGE
-390 THVGTVVINPST
+390 THVGTVLIDAAT
-402 GQVDPSWDLSISN
+402 GQIDPSWDLQIRNGN
-415 ALNGGQVSVRAL
+415 ASVVTVKAAKVV
-427 DYYDGNVYLGGVFT
+427 GEHIYLAGAFT
-441 HLSGGGSS
+441 HLTGNGSS
-449 KVYGRNAARVSL
+449 SVYARNGARL
-461 DGRPDRSWNPEL
+461 DLSGKPDRSWNPEF
-473 SGSVQAVGVSEAN
+473 N
-486 GAFYAGGH
+486 GAVIDIDVDENDSYLYAAGH

-499 GSERAWYAA
+499 DLVAENAA
-508 KFSTQPGAAQDFEFN
+508 RLGTGAGAELDQSWSFRHSYFI
-523 FEPSTMSAG
+523 G
-532 KYQQTIATGGNRVFI
+532 KYQQAVTVGNGRVYF
-547 GGSEHSLFGYD
+547 GGSQHSLFGYNTSD
-558 TGTNSRTSGTL
+558 MTRTSGSI
-569 TMSMGGD
+569 TMQNGGD
-576 MQASTISSKN
+576 LQATTASATG
-586 VIYGSCHCSDGAYQ
+586 VVYGSCHCSDYTFQDAYQ
-600 DKYDWAVSDRW
+600 YFALGDTWTRA
-611 SRIDEIKWVGAWD
+611 DEIQWVGGWD
-624 ATTGENLHWTPF
+624 QATGRQIGWTPYR
-636 ELSSKRKTGAWA
+636 LSSLRSTGAWA
-648 LTTDTNGNLWV
+648 LEMGDDGALWV
-659 GGDFDLSHI
+659 GGDFNFSYTSKT
-668 DASRTQWNGGFARYD
+668 AGQWSGGWVRRPARSAT
-683 NRDNVAPETPTLVHT
+683 APAVPANLRAADGNAKEVTLKW
-698 TASTASSVTLAWE
+698 SSVPGAE
-711 GISDAVSYEILRDD
+711 SYDILRDD
-725 RPIASTTSAS
+725 RTVATTTSTS
-735 VEFPRGGYNRFF
+735 ITVPLGGNNRFF

-776 DSTILVED
+776 DSTILVDD

-797 PADWAQTS
+797 SADWTQTS

-815 APIGYGVADLGT
+815 APIGYGAADLGT

-848 VADPTAIGGVNVSV
+848 VADPTAIGGVNVAV

-944 VVAKGDVP
+944 VVAKADVP

-976 DPDQPLEVLDVSAVN
+976 DPDQPLEVLDVSGVN

-1088 VKRVNMPEGTVTNNT
+1088 VKRVNMPEGAVTNNT

>member
-68 PAMDAPAQFFCDQ
+68 ATMDAPGQFFCDQ

-95 EGWEPWSG
+95 EGWETWSQ
-103 GKGDP
+103 GKGDQ
-108 AKLTT
+108 T
-113 RERNQSAFDV
+113 RLQTRPRTPGDFEV
-123 VQLSND
+123 VQASHET
-129 AVNGLLNNED
+129 VNGLLGGTKVSD
-139 IKDQPD
+139 LPD
-145 GVRVLRSWSASGRS
+145 GVMVQRAWNHRGSA
-159 YQKLDLKFSKM
+159 YQTVRMQFPKM
-170 TDFVWPFKMA
+170 RDFIWPFKSA
-180 HPVSVSM
+180 HPVNVKFNREWWVN
-187 DGASPVSGLLWN
+187 GGIVWSGFGTN
-199 TLGYDQGWNALQLY
+199 T
-213 PSARTGWTVGWG
+213 SWG
-225 YGVGA
+225 YVNLIASAQNEYTMGFGYGPLA
-230 GNWGGDLSSASSFF
+230 SSWYDTSSSTSFF
-244 HKNGQTVFPYSEAYV
+244 HRNGSIINPYAEVYI
-259 RPRIASDSSAFTRI
+259 RPELSSTDSSF
-273 PDEGEAG
+273 
-280 STVTRAVSNYAATTS
+280 RAIGDGGTAAETQKASVSEFATPTT

-300 NINGSYAEG
+300 NLNGSIQEG
-309 SIQVQALKQV
+309 SIQVQAFEQV

-331 VKQGENGSENPSR
+331 VQKGKNGSETTSR
-344 GLAAFDVNTGDWTGQ
+344 GLAAFDATTGDWTGQ
-359 AFDFNNQV
+359 TFDFNNQV
-367 KALLPLPDGRLLVA
+367 KDLVELPGGKLLAV
-381 GDFTRVNGE
+381 GDFTKVNGE
-390 THVGTVVINPST
+390 THVGTVLIDAAT
-402 GQVDPSWDLSISN
+402 GQIDPSWDLQIRNGN
-415 ALNGGQVSVRAL
+415 ASVVTVKAAKVV
-427 DYYDGNVYLGGVFT
+427 GEHIYLAGAFT
-441 HLSGGGSS
+441 HLTGNGSS
-449 KVYGRNAARVSL
+449 SVYARNGARL
-461 DGRPDRSWNPEL
+461 DLSGKPDRSWNPEF
-473 SGSVQAVGVSEAN
+473 N
-486 GAFYAGGH
+486 GAVIDIDVDENDSYLYAAGH

-499 GSERAWYAA
+499 DLVAENAA
-508 KFSTQPGAAQDFEFN
+508 RLGTGAGAELDQSWSFRHSYFI
-523 FEPSTMSAG
+523 G
-532 KYQQTIATGGNRVFI
+532 KYQQAVTVGNGRVYF
-547 GGSEHSLFGYD
+547 GGSQHSLFGYNTSD
-558 TGTNSRTSGTL
+558 MTRTSGSI
-569 TMSMGGD
+569 TMQNGGD
-576 MQASTISSKN
+576 LQATTASATG
-586 VIYGSCHCSDGAYQ
+586 VVYGSCHCSDYTFQDAYQ
-600 DKYDWAVSDRW
+600 YLALGDTWTRA
-611 SRIDEIKWVGAWD
+611 DEIQWVGGWD
-624 ATTGENLHWTPF
+624 QATGRQIGWTPYR
-636 ELSSKRKTGAWA
+636 LSSLRSTGAWA
-648 LTTDTNGNLWV
+648 LEMGDDGALWV
-659 GGDFDLSHI
+659 GGDFNFSYTSKT
-668 DASRTQWNGGFARYD
+668 AGQWSGGWVRMPARSAT
-683 NRDNVAPETPTLVHT
+683 APAVPANLRAADGNAKEVTLKW
-698 TASTASSVTLAWE
+698 SSVPGAE
-711 GISDAVSYEILRDD
+711 SYDILRDD
-725 RPIASTTSAS
+725 RTVATTTSTS
-735 VEFPRGGYNRFF
+735 ITVPLGGNNRFF
-747 VRAVA
+747 LRAVA

-776 DSTILVED
+776 DSTILVDD

-797 PADWAQTS
+797 SADWTQTS

-815 APIGYGVADLGT
+815 APIGYGAADLGT

-848 VADPTAIGGVNVSV
+848 VADPTAIGGVNVAV

-893 SASVTTAS
+893 SASVTTPS

-944 VVAKGDVP
+944 VVAKADVP

-976 DPDQPLEVLDVSAVN
+976 DPDQPLEVLDVSGVN

-1088 VKRVNMPEGTVTNNT
+1088 VKRVNMPEGAVTNNT